1 MAMNNRVLSIEI
13 GNSFT
18 KICEMDYKV
27 KKPKVYKV
35 LTVETPEGI
44 VVDGMLQP
52 TQEYADRMVNALGT
66 NGIRTKKV
74 IFTISSTRVASR
86 EVQIPN
92 VKASKIEA
100 LVKTN
105 ANEYFP
111 VDLTQ
116 YEIGHYLAGGL
127 TENGKL
133 RVMALAVPKALLDSY
148 YQLAQMCS
156 WEVECFDYSSNSLY
170 QILRDEKSEKVTMV
184 IKIDENSTIVTVLSA
199 GKVLLQRTVAYGVQ
213 DAIDTMIASGAYAV
227 NDPMSAVERFQKK
240 TCLNRVLH
248 PGDKVWEENAGRW
261 EDEDAGN
268 VEVTEARQKITASL
282 EPLIVGVSR
291 VIDFY
296 DSRNSENPIEKSY
309 VTGLGGSFSGMSK
322 LFTNCL
328 ERKVHTLSEMD
339 DKIGMSKAI
348 RSTRP
353 AAYISCLGAV
363 LAPVGLIDKSTQKSK
378 GLTVVSGTNYT
389 FVSVA
394 VLVLGVILSI
404 AMAAT
409 SVTRYLGNV
418 AQNVYLQNRVQE
430 LQPAQAVY
438 NDYLAAEAQYD
449 KYTYLY
455 AYTQTP
461 NENLVE
467 FINELEQILP
477 DSFYTNSFSSD
488 QTGISMSVTVEGKA
502 AAARTILN
510 IRNMQSIDD
519 VEISNITDSK
529 DETGTSIVTF
539 SITGSYKVLGVI
551 LSIAMAA
558 TSVTRYLGNV
568 AQNVYLQNRVQELQ
582 PAQAVYNDYLAAEAQ
597 YDKYTYLY
605 AYTQTPNENLV
616 EFINELE
623 QILPDSFYTNSF
635 SSDQT
640 GISMSVT
647 VEGKAAAARTILNI
661 RNMQSIDDVE
671 ISNITDSKD
680 ETGTSIVT
688 FSITGSYK
696 ELTDETEESGEA
708 QADTQTAQ

>member
-13 GNSFT
+13 SNSFT
-18 KICEMDYKV
+18 KICEIDYKV

-35 LTVETPEGI
+35 LTVETPEGV

-52 TQEYADRMVNALGT
+52 TQEYADHLVNALGT
-66 NGIRTKKV
+66 NGIRTRKV

-105 ANEYFP
+105 ANDYFP

-127 TENGKL
+127 TEEGKL
-133 RVMALAVPKALLDSY
+133 RVMALAVPKALLNSY
-148 YQLAQMCS
+148 YQLAQMCG

-170 QILRDEKSEKVTMV
+170 QILRDEKSEKVTMM

-213 DAIDTMIASGAYAV
+213 DAIETMIASGAYAV

-248 PGDKVWEENAGRW
+248 QGDKLWEENAGRW

-268 VEVTEARQKITASL
+268 VEVTAARQKITSSL

-296 DSRNSENPIEKSY
+296 DSRNGDNPIQKTF

-328 ERKVHTLSEMD
+328 ERKVHTLSDME

-353 AAYISCLGAV
+353 AAYISCLGAI
-363 LAPVGLIDKSTQKSK
+363 LAPVGLIDKSQQKAK
-378 GLTVVSGTNYT
+378 GMTVVSGTNYT

-404 AMAAT
+404 AMAVT
-409 SVTRYLGNV
+409 SLTRYFGTVAENV
-418 AQNVYLQNRVQE
+418 ALQARVEE

-438 NDYLAAEAQYD
+438 NDYLATAAQYD
-449 KYTYLY
+449 KYQYLY
-455 AYTQTP
+455 EYTENP

-477 DSFYTNSFSSD
+477 SSFWTNSFSSD
-488 QTGISMSVTVEGKA
+488 MEGISMSVTVEGKA

-510 IRNMQSIDD
+510 IRNMESIED
-519 VEISNITDSK
+519 VQISNITDAQNELGESA
-529 DETGTSIVTF
+529 VTF
-539 SITGSYKVLGVI
+539 SITGTYADIHADSEEAENTGD
-551 LSIAMAA
+551 AA
-558 TSVTRYLGNV
+558 
-568 AQNVYLQNRVQELQ
+568 
-582 PAQAVYNDYLAAEAQ
+582 
-597 YDKYTYLY
+597 
-605 AYTQTPNENLV
+605 
-616 EFINELE
+616 
-623 QILPDSFYTNSF
+623 
-635 SSDQT
+635 
-640 GISMSVT
+640 
-647 VEGKAAAARTILNI
+647 
-661 RNMQSIDDVE
+661 
-671 ISNITDSKD
+671 
-680 ETGTSIVT
+680 GT
-688 FSITGSYK
+688 
-696 ELTDETEESGEA
+696 
-708 QADTQTAQ
+708 TAQ

>member
-1 MAMNNRVLSIEI
+1 MNNRVLSIEI

-18 KICEMDYKV
+18 KICEIDYKV

-35 LTVETPEGI
+35 LTVETPEGV

-52 TQEYADRMVNALGT
+52 TQEYADHLVSALGT
-66 NGIRTKKV
+66 NGIRTKRV

-92 VKASKIEA
+92 VKANKIEA

-105 ANEYFP
+105 ANDYFP

-127 TENGKL
+127 TEEGKL
-133 RVMALAVPKALLDSY
+133 RVMALAVPKALLNSY
-148 YQLAQMCS
+148 YQLAQMCG

-170 QILRDEKSEKVTMV
+170 QILRDEKSEKVTMM

-213 DAIDTMIASGAYAV
+213 DAIETMIASGAYAV

-248 PGDKVWEENAGRW
+248 QGDKLWEENAGRW

-268 VEVTEARQKITASL
+268 VEVTAARQKITSSL

-296 DSRNSENPIEKSY
+296 DSRNSNTPIERTY

-328 ERKVHTLSEMD
+328 ERKVHTLSDMD

-363 LAPVGLIDKSTQKSK
+363 LAPVGLIDKSQQKGK
-378 GLTVVSGTNYT
+378 GMTVVSGTNYT

-404 AMAAT
+404 AMAVI
-409 SVTRYLGNV
+409 SLTRYFGTVAENV
-418 AQNVYLQNRVQE
+418 ALQARVEE
-430 LQPAQAVY
+430 LQPAQTVY
-438 NDYLAAEAQYD
+438 NEYLSTAAQYD
-449 KYTYLY
+449 KYKYLY
-455 AYTQTP
+455 EYTENP

-477 DSFYTNSFSSD
+477 DSFYTDSFSSD
-488 QTGISMSVTVEGKA
+488 QTGISMTVNVEGKA

-510 IRNMQSIDD
+510 IRNMESIED
-519 VEISNITDSK
+519 VQISNITDNQ
-529 DETGTSIVTF
+529 DEMGGSWVMFSMTGT
-539 SITGSYKVLGVI
+539 YRE
-551 LSIAMAA
+551 LS
-558 TSVTRYLGNV
+558 
-568 AQNVYLQNRVQELQ
+568 
-582 PAQAVYNDYLAAEAQ
+582 
-597 YDKYTYLY
+597 
-605 AYTQTPNENLV
+605 
-616 EFINELE
+616 
-623 QILPDSFYTNSF
+623 
-635 SSDQT
+635 
-640 GISMSVT
+640 
-647 VEGKAAAARTILNI
+647 
-661 RNMQSIDDVE
+661 
-671 ISNITDSKD
+671 
-680 ETGTSIVT
+680 
-688 FSITGSYK
+688 
-696 ELTDETEESGEA
+696 DETEETGETVES
-708 QADTQTAQ
+708 TQSVQ

>member
-18 KICEMDYKV
+18 KICEIDYKV

-35 LTVETPEGI
+35 LTVETPEGV

-52 TQEYADRMVNALGT
+52 TQEYADHLVNVLGT
-66 NGIRTKKV
+66 NGIRTKRV

-92 VKASKIEA
+92 VKANKIEA

-105 ANEYFP
+105 ANDYFP

-127 TENGKL
+127 TEDGKL
-133 RVMALAVPKALLDSY
+133 RVMALAVPKALLNSY
-148 YQLAQMCS
+148 YQLAQMCG

-170 QILRDEKSEKVTMV
+170 QILRDEKTETVTMM

-213 DAIDTMIASGAYAV
+213 DAIETMIASGAYAV

-248 PGDKVWEENAGRW
+248 QGDKLWEENAGRW

-268 VEVTEARQKITASL
+268 VEVTAARQKITSSL

-296 DSRNSENPIEKSY
+296 DSRNGDNPIQKTF

-328 ERKVHTLSEMD
+328 ERKVHTLSDME

-363 LAPVGLIDKSTQKSK
+363 LAPVGLIDKSQQKAK
-378 GLTVVSGTNYT
+378 GMTVVSGTNYT

-404 AMAAT
+404 AMAVT
-409 SVTRYLGNV
+409 SLTRYFGTVAENV
-418 AQNVYLQNRVQE
+418 ALQARVEE

-438 NDYLAAEAQYD
+438 NDYLATAAQYD
-449 KYTYLY
+449 KYQYLY
-455 AYTQTP
+455 EYTENP

-477 DSFYTNSFSSD
+477 SSFWTNSFSSD
-488 QTGISMSVTVEGKA
+488 MEGISMSVTVEGKA

-510 IRNMQSIDD
+510 IRNMESIED
-519 VEISNITDSK
+519 VQISNITDAQNELGESA
-529 DETGTSIVTF
+529 VTF
-539 SITGSYKVLGVI
+539 SITGTYADIHADSEEAENTGD
-551 LSIAMAA
+551 AA
-558 TSVTRYLGNV
+558 
-568 AQNVYLQNRVQELQ
+568 
-582 PAQAVYNDYLAAEAQ
+582 
-597 YDKYTYLY
+597 
-605 AYTQTPNENLV
+605 
-616 EFINELE
+616 
-623 QILPDSFYTNSF
+623 
-635 SSDQT
+635 
-640 GISMSVT
+640 
-647 VEGKAAAARTILNI
+647 
-661 RNMQSIDDVE
+661 
-671 ISNITDSKD
+671 
-680 ETGTSIVT
+680 GT
-688 FSITGSYK
+688 
-696 ELTDETEESGEA
+696 
-708 QADTQTAQ
+708 TAQ

>member
-1 MAMNNRVLSIEI
+1 MNNRVLSIEI

-18 KICEMDYKV
+18 KICEIDYKV

-35 LTVETPEGI
+35 LTVETPEGV

-52 TQEYADRMVNALGT
+52 TQEYADHLVNALGT
-66 NGIRTKKV
+66 NGIRTRKV

-92 VKASKIEA
+92 VKANKIEA

-105 ANEYFP
+105 ANDYFP

-127 TENGKL
+127 TEEGKL
-133 RVMALAVPKALLDSY
+133 RVMALAVPKALLNSY
-148 YQLAQMCS
+148 YQLAQMCG

-170 QILRDEKSEKVTMV
+170 QILRDEKSEKVTMM

-213 DAIDTMIASGAYAV
+213 DAIETMIASGAYAV

-248 PGDKVWEENAGRW
+248 QGDKLWEENAGRW

-268 VEVTEARQKITASL
+268 VEVTAARQKITSSL

-296 DSRNSENPIEKSY
+296 DSRNGDNPIQKTF

-328 ERKVHTLSEMD
+328 ERKVHTLSDME

-353 AAYISCLGAV
+353 AAYISCLGAI
-363 LAPVGLIDKSTQKSK
+363 LAPVGLIDKSQQKAK
-378 GLTVVSGTNYT
+378 GMTVVSGTNYT

-404 AMAAT
+404 AMAVT
-409 SVTRYLGNV
+409 SLTRYFGTVAENV
-418 AQNVYLQNRVQE
+418 ALQARVEE

-438 NDYLAAEAQYD
+438 NDYLATAAQYD
-449 KYTYLY
+449 KYQYLY
-455 AYTQTP
+455 EYTENP

-477 DSFYTNSFSSD
+477 SSFWTNSFSSD
-488 QTGISMSVTVEGKA
+488 MEGISMSVTVEGKA

-510 IRNMQSIDD
+510 IRNMESIED
-519 VEISNITDSK
+519 VQISNITDAQNELGESA
-529 DETGTSIVTF
+529 VTF
-539 SITGSYKVLGVI
+539 SITGTYADIHADSEEAENTGD
-551 LSIAMAA
+551 AA
-558 TSVTRYLGNV
+558 
-568 AQNVYLQNRVQELQ
+568 
-582 PAQAVYNDYLAAEAQ
+582 
-597 YDKYTYLY
+597 
-605 AYTQTPNENLV
+605 
-616 EFINELE
+616 
-623 QILPDSFYTNSF
+623 
-635 SSDQT
+635 
-640 GISMSVT
+640 
-647 VEGKAAAARTILNI
+647 
-661 RNMQSIDDVE
+661 
-671 ISNITDSKD
+671 
-680 ETGTSIVT
+680 GT
-688 FSITGSYK
+688 
-696 ELTDETEESGEA
+696 
-708 QADTQTAQ
+708 TAQ

>member
-13 GNSFT
+13 SNSFT
-18 KICEMDYKV
+18 KICEIDYKV

-35 LTVETPEGI
+35 LTVETPEGV

-52 TQEYADRMVNALGT
+52 TQEYADHLVNALGT
-66 NGIRTKKV
+66 NGIHTKRV

-92 VKASKIEA
+92 VKANKIEA

-105 ANEYFP
+105 ANDYFP

-127 TENGKL
+127 TEEGKL

-148 YQLAQMCS
+148 YQLAQMCG

-170 QILRDEKSEKVTMV
+170 QILRDEKTETVTMM

-213 DAIDTMIASGAYAV
+213 DAIETMIASGAYAV

-248 PGDKVWEENAGRW
+248 QGDKVWEENAGRW

-268 VEVTEARQKITASL
+268 VEVTAARQKITASL

-296 DSRNSENPIEKSY
+296 DSRNGDTPIERTY

-328 ERKVHTLSEMD
+328 ERKVHTLSDME

-363 LAPVGLIDKSTQKSK
+363 LAPVGLIDKSQQKTK
-378 GLTVVSGTNYT
+378 GMTVVSGTNYT

-404 AMAAT
+404 AMAVT
-409 SVTRYLGNV
+409 SLTRYFGTVAENV
-418 AQNVYLQNRVQE
+418 ALQARVEE

-438 NDYLAAEAQYD
+438 NDYLATAAQYD
-449 KYTYLY
+449 KYQYLY
-455 AYTQTP
+455 EYTENP

-477 DSFYTNSFSSD
+477 SSFWTNSFSSD
-488 QTGISMSVTVEGKA
+488 MEGISMSVTVEGKA

-510 IRNMQSIDD
+510 IRNMESIED
-519 VEISNITDSK
+519 VQISNITDTQNELGESA
-529 DETGTSIVTF
+529 VTF
-539 SITGSYKVLGVI
+539 SITGTYADIHADSEEAENTGD
-551 LSIAMAA
+551 AA
-558 TSVTRYLGNV
+558 
-568 AQNVYLQNRVQELQ
+568 
-582 PAQAVYNDYLAAEAQ
+582 
-597 YDKYTYLY
+597 
-605 AYTQTPNENLV
+605 
-616 EFINELE
+616 
-623 QILPDSFYTNSF
+623 
-635 SSDQT
+635 
-640 GISMSVT
+640 
-647 VEGKAAAARTILNI
+647 
-661 RNMQSIDDVE
+661 
-671 ISNITDSKD
+671 
-680 ETGTSIVT
+680 GT
-688 FSITGSYK
+688 
-696 ELTDETEESGEA
+696 
-708 QADTQTAQ
+708 TAQ

>member
-18 KICEMDYKV
+18 KICEIDYKV

-35 LTVETPEGI
+35 LTVETPEGV

-52 TQEYADRMVNALGT
+52 TQEYADHLVNALGT
-66 NGIRTKKV
+66 NGIRTRKV

-92 VKASKIEA
+92 VKANKIEA

-105 ANEYFP
+105 ANDYFP

-127 TENGKL
+127 TEDGKL
-133 RVMALAVPKALLDSY
+133 RVMALAVPKALLNSY
-148 YQLAQMCS
+148 YQLAQMCG

-170 QILRDEKSEKVTMV
+170 QILRDEKTETVTMM
-184 IKIDENSTIVTVLSA
+184 IKIDENNTIVTVLSA

-213 DAIDTMIASGAYAV
+213 DAIETMITSGVYAV

-248 PGDKVWEENAGRW
+248 QGDKLWEENAGRW

-268 VEVTEARQKITASL
+268 VEVTAARQKITSSL
-282 EPLIVGVSR
+282 ETLIVGVSR

-296 DSRNSENPIEKSY
+296 DSRNGDNPIQKTF

-328 ERKVHTLSEMD
+328 ERKVHTLSDME

-363 LAPVGLIDKSTQKSK
+363 LAPVGLIDKSQQKAK
-378 GLTVVSGTNYT
+378 GMTVVSGTNYT

-404 AMAAT
+404 AMAVT
-409 SVTRYLGNV
+409 SLTRYFGTVAENV
-418 AQNVYLQNRVQE
+418 ALQARVEE

-438 NDYLAAEAQYD
+438 NDYLATAAQYD
-449 KYTYLY
+449 KYQYLY
-455 AYTQTP
+455 EYTENP

-477 DSFYTNSFSSD
+477 SSFWTNSFSSD
-488 QTGISMSVTVEGKA
+488 MEGISMSVTVEGKA

-510 IRNMQSIDD
+510 IRNMESIED
-519 VEISNITDSK
+519 VQISNITDTQNELGESA
-529 DETGTSIVTF
+529 VTF
-539 SITGSYKVLGVI
+539 SITG
-551 LSIAMAA
+551 
-558 TSVTRYLGNV
+558 
-568 AQNVYLQNRVQELQ
+568 
-582 PAQAVYNDYLAAEAQ
+582 
-597 YDKYTYLY
+597 TY
-605 AYTQTPNENLV
+605 ADIHADTEETE
-616 EFINELE
+616 
-623 QILPDSFYTNSF
+623 S
-635 SSDQT
+635 T
-640 GISMSVT
+640 GDT
-647 VEGKAAAARTILNI
+647 
-661 RNMQSIDDVE
+661 
-671 ISNITDSKD
+671 
-680 ETGTSIVT
+680 TGT
-688 FSITGSYK
+688 
-696 ELTDETEESGEA
+696 
-708 QADTQTAQ
+708 TAQ

>member
-18 KICEMDYKV
+18 KICEIDYKV

-35 LTVETPEGI
+35 LTVETPEGV

-52 TQEYADRMVNALGT
+52 TQEYADHLVNALGT

-92 VKASKIEA
+92 VKANKIEA

-105 ANEYFP
+105 ANDYFP

-127 TENGKL
+127 TEEGKL

-148 YQLAQMCS
+148 YQLAQMCG

-170 QILRDEKSEKVTMV
+170 QILRDEKSEKVTMM

-213 DAIDTMIASGAYAV
+213 DAIETMIASGAYAV

-248 PGDKVWEENAGRW
+248 QGDKLWEENAGRW

-268 VEVTEARQKITASL
+268 AEVTAARQKITSSL

-296 DSRNSENPIEKSY
+296 DSRNSNTPIERTY

-328 ERKVHTLSEMD
+328 ERKVHTLSDME

-363 LAPVGLIDKSTQKSK
+363 LAPVGLIDKSQQKAK
-378 GLTVVSGTNYT
+378 GMTVVSGTNYT

-394 VLVLGVILSI
+394 ILVLGVILSI
-404 AMAAT
+404 AMAVT
-409 SVTRYLGNV
+409 SLTRYFGTVAENV
-418 AQNVYLQNRVQE
+418 ALQARVEE
-430 LQPAQAVY
+430 LQPAQTVY
-438 NDYLAAEAQYD
+438 NEYLSTAAQYD
-449 KYTYLY
+449 KYKYLY
-455 AYTQTP
+455 EYTENP

-477 DSFYTNSFSSD
+477 SSFWTNSFSSD
-488 QTGISMSVTVEGKA
+488 MEGISMSVTVEGKA

-510 IRNMQSIDD
+510 IRNMESIED
-519 VEISNITDSK
+519 VQISNITDTQNELGESA
-529 DETGTSIVTF
+529 VTF
-539 SITGSYKVLGVI
+539 SITG
-551 LSIAMAA
+551 
-558 TSVTRYLGNV
+558 
-568 AQNVYLQNRVQELQ
+568 
-582 PAQAVYNDYLAAEAQ
+582 
-597 YDKYTYLY
+597 TY
-605 AYTQTPNENLV
+605 ADIHADTEETE
-616 EFINELE
+616 
-623 QILPDSFYTNSF
+623 S
-635 SSDQT
+635 T
-640 GISMSVT
+640 GDT
-647 VEGKAAAARTILNI
+647 
-661 RNMQSIDDVE
+661 
-671 ISNITDSKD
+671 
-680 ETGTSIVT
+680 TGT
-688 FSITGSYK
+688 
-696 ELTDETEESGEA
+696 
-708 QADTQTAQ
+708 TAQ

>member
-18 KICEMDYKV
+18 KICEIDYKV

-35 LTVETPEGI
+35 LTVETPEGV

-52 TQEYADRMVNALGT
+52 TQEYADHLVNALGT
-66 NGIRTKKV
+66 NGIRTKRV

-92 VKASKIEA
+92 VKANKIEA

-105 ANEYFP
+105 ANDYFP

-127 TENGKL
+127 TEEGKL
-133 RVMALAVPKALLDSY
+133 RVMALAVPKALLNSY
-148 YQLAQMCS
+148 YQLAQMCG

-170 QILRDEKSEKVTMV
+170 QILRDEKSEKVTMM

-213 DAIDTMIASGAYAV
+213 DAIETMIASGAYAV

-248 PGDKVWEENAGRW
+248 QGDKVWEENAGRW

-268 VEVTEARQKITASL
+268 VEVTAARQKITASL

-296 DSRNSENPIEKSY
+296 DSRNGDTPIERTY

-328 ERKVHTLSEMD
+328 ERKVHTLSDME

-363 LAPVGLIDKSTQKSK
+363 LAPVGLIDKSQQKTK
-378 GLTVVSGTNYT
+378 GMTVVSGTNYT

-404 AMAAT
+404 AMAVT
-409 SVTRYLGNV
+409 SLTRYFGTVAENV
-418 AQNVYLQNRVQE
+418 ALQARVEE
-430 LQPAQAVY
+430 LQPAQTVY
-438 NDYLAAEAQYD
+438 NEYLSTAAQYD
-449 KYTYLY
+449 KYKYLY
-455 AYTQTP
+455 EYTENP

-477 DSFYTNSFSSD
+477 DSFYTDSFSSD
-488 QTGISMSVTVEGKA
+488 QTGISMTVNVEGKA

-510 IRNMQSIDD
+510 IRNMESIED
-519 VEISNITDSK
+519 VQISNITDNQ
-529 DETGTSIVTF
+529 DEMGGSWVMFSMTGT
-539 SITGSYKVLGVI
+539 YRE
-551 LSIAMAA
+551 LS
-558 TSVTRYLGNV
+558 
-568 AQNVYLQNRVQELQ
+568 
-582 PAQAVYNDYLAAEAQ
+582 
-597 YDKYTYLY
+597 
-605 AYTQTPNENLV
+605 
-616 EFINELE
+616 
-623 QILPDSFYTNSF
+623 
-635 SSDQT
+635 
-640 GISMSVT
+640 
-647 VEGKAAAARTILNI
+647 
-661 RNMQSIDDVE
+661 
-671 ISNITDSKD
+671 
-680 ETGTSIVT
+680 
-688 FSITGSYK
+688 
-696 ELTDETEESGEA
+696 DETEETGETVES
-708 QADTQTAQ
+708 TQSVQ

>member
-1 MAMNNRVLSIEI
+1 MNNRVLSIEI
-13 GNSFT
+13 SNSFT
-18 KICEMDYKV
+18 KICEIDYKV

-35 LTVETPEGI
+35 LTVETPEGV

-52 TQEYADRMVNALGT
+52 TQEYADHLVNALGT
-66 NGIRTKKV
+66 NGIHTKRV

-92 VKASKIEA
+92 VKANKIEA

-105 ANEYFP
+105 ANDYFP

-127 TENGKL
+127 TEEGKL

-148 YQLAQMCS
+148 YQLAQMCG

-170 QILRDEKSEKVTMV
+170 QILRDEKSEKVTMM
-184 IKIDENSTIVTVLSA
+184 IKIDENNTIVTVLSA

-213 DAIDTMIASGAYAV
+213 DAIETMIASGAYAV

-248 PGDKVWEENAGRW
+248 QGDKLWEENAGRW

-268 VEVTEARQKITASL
+268 VEVTAARQKITSSL

-296 DSRNSENPIEKSY
+296 DSRNGDNPIQKTF

-328 ERKVHTLSEMD
+328 ERKVHTLSDME

-363 LAPVGLIDKSTQKSK
+363 LAPVGLIDKSQQKAK
-378 GLTVVSGTNYT
+378 GMTVVSGTNYT

-404 AMAAT
+404 AMAVT
-409 SVTRYLGNV
+409 SLTRYFGTVAENV
-418 AQNVYLQNRVQE
+418 ALQARVEE
-430 LQPAQAVY
+430 LQPAQTVY
-438 NDYLAAEAQYD
+438 NEYLSATAQYD
-449 KYTYLY
+449 KYKYLY
-455 AYTQTP
+455 EYTENP

-477 DSFYTNSFSSD
+477 SSFWTNSFSSD
-488 QTGISMSVTVEGKA
+488 MEGISMSVTVEGKA

-510 IRNMQSIDD
+510 IRNMESIED
-519 VEISNITDSK
+519 VQISNITDSK
-529 DETGTSIVTF
+529 DEAGKSTVTF
-539 SITGSYKVLGVI
+539 SITGTYK
-551 LSIAMAA
+551 A
-558 TSVTRYLGNV
+558 
-568 AQNVYLQNRVQELQ
+568 
-582 PAQAVYNDYLAAEAQ
+582 
-597 YDKYTYLY
+597 
-605 AYTQTPNENLV
+605 
-616 EFINELE
+616 
-623 QILPDSFYTNSF
+623 
-635 SSDQT
+635 
-640 GISMSVT
+640 
-647 VEGKAAAARTILNI
+647 
-661 RNMQSIDDVE
+661 
-671 ISNITDSKD
+671 
-680 ETGTSIVT
+680 
-688 FSITGSYK
+688 
-696 ELTDETEESGEA
+696 LTDESAEQT
-708 QADTQTAQ
+708 DTLTVQ

>member
-1 MAMNNRVLSIEI
+1 MNNRVLSIEI
-13 GNSFT
+13 SNSFT
-18 KICEMDYKV
+18 KICEIDYKV

-35 LTVETPEGI
+35 LTVETPEGV

-52 TQEYADRMVNALGT
+52 TQEYADHLVNALGT
-66 NGIRTKKV
+66 NGIHTKRV

-92 VKASKIEA
+92 VKANKIEA

-105 ANEYFP
+105 ANDYFP

-127 TENGKL
+127 TEEGKL

-148 YQLAQMCS
+148 YQLAQMCG

-170 QILRDEKSEKVTMV
+170 QILRDEKSEKVTMM
-184 IKIDENSTIVTVLSA
+184 IKIDENNTIVTVLSA

-213 DAIDTMIASGAYAV
+213 DAIETMIASGAYAV

-248 PGDKVWEENAGRW
+248 QGDKLWEENAGRW

-268 VEVTEARQKITASL
+268 VEVTAARQKITSTL
-282 EPLIVGVSR
+282 EPLIVGVNR

-296 DSRNSENPIEKSY
+296 DSRNGDTPIERTY

-328 ERKVHTLSEMD
+328 ERKVHTLSDME

-363 LAPVGLIDKSTQKSK
+363 LAPVGLIDKNQQKAK
-378 GLTVVSGTNYT
+378 GMTVVSGTNYT

-404 AMAAT
+404 AMAVT
-409 SVTRYLGNV
+409 SLTRYFGTVAENV
-418 AQNVYLQNRVQE
+418 ALQARVE
-430 LQPAQAVY
+430 KLQPAQAVY
-438 NDYLAAEAQYD
+438 NEYLSAAAQYD
-449 KYTYLY
+449 KYKYLY
-455 AYTQTP
+455 EYTENP

-477 DSFYTNSFSSD
+477 DSFYTDSFSSD
-488 QTGISMSVTVEGKA
+488 QTGISMTVNVEGKA

-510 IRNMQSIDD
+510 IRNMESIED
-519 VEISNITDSK
+519 VQISNITDNQ
-529 DETGTSIVTF
+529 DEMGGSWVMFSMTGT
-539 SITGSYKVLGVI
+539 Y
-551 LSIAMAA
+551 
-558 TSVTRYLGNV
+558 R
-568 AQNVYLQNRVQELQ
+568 
-582 PAQAVYNDYLAAEAQ
+582 
-597 YDKYTYLY
+597 
-605 AYTQTPNENLV
+605 
-616 EFINELE
+616 
-623 QILPDSFYTNSF
+623 
-635 SSDQT
+635 
-640 GISMSVT
+640 
-647 VEGKAAAARTILNI
+647 
-661 RNMQSIDDVE
+661 
-671 ISNITDSKD
+671 
-680 ETGTSIVT
+680 
-688 FSITGSYK
+688 
-696 ELTDETEESGEA
+696 ELTDETEETGETVES
-708 QADTQTAQ
+708 TQSVQ

>member
-18 KICEMDYKV
+18 KICEIDYKV

-35 LTVETPEGI
+35 LTVETPEGV

-52 TQEYADRMVNALGT
+52 TQEYADHLVNALAT

-92 VKASKIEA
+92 VKANKIEA

-105 ANEYFP
+105 ANDYFP

-127 TENGKL
+127 TEEGKL
-133 RVMALAVPKALLDSY
+133 RVMALAVPKALLNSY
-148 YQLAQMCS
+148 YQLAQMCG

-170 QILRDEKSEKVTMV
+170 QILRDEKSEKVTMM

-213 DAIDTMIASGAYAV
+213 DAIETMIASGAYAV

-248 PGDKVWEENAGRW
+248 QGDKVWEENAGRW

-268 VEVTEARQKITASL
+268 VEVTAARQKITASL

-296 DSRNSENPIEKSY
+296 DSRNGDTPIERTY

-328 ERKVHTLSEMD
+328 ERKVHTLSDME

-363 LAPVGLIDKSTQKSK
+363 LAPVGLIDKSQQKAK
-378 GLTVVSGTNYT
+378 GMTVVSGTNYT

-404 AMAAT
+404 AMAVT
-409 SVTRYLGNV
+409 SLTRYFGTVAENV
-418 AQNVYLQNRVQE
+418 ALQARVEE

-438 NDYLAAEAQYD
+438 NDYLATAAQYD
-449 KYTYLY
+449 KYQYLY
-455 AYTQTP
+455 EYTENP

-477 DSFYTNSFSSD
+477 SSFWTNSFSSD
-488 QTGISMSVTVEGKA
+488 QEGISMSVTVTGKE

-510 IRNMQSIDD
+510 IRNMQSIED
-519 VEISNITDSK
+519 VQISNITDTQNELGESA
-529 DETGTSIVTF
+529 VTF
-539 SITGSYKVLGVI
+539 SITGTYADIHADSEEAENTGD
-551 LSIAMAA
+551 AA
-558 TSVTRYLGNV
+558 
-568 AQNVYLQNRVQELQ
+568 
-582 PAQAVYNDYLAAEAQ
+582 
-597 YDKYTYLY
+597 
-605 AYTQTPNENLV
+605 
-616 EFINELE
+616 
-623 QILPDSFYTNSF
+623 
-635 SSDQT
+635 
-640 GISMSVT
+640 
-647 VEGKAAAARTILNI
+647 
-661 RNMQSIDDVE
+661 
-671 ISNITDSKD
+671 
-680 ETGTSIVT
+680 GT
-688 FSITGSYK
+688 
-696 ELTDETEESGEA
+696 
-708 QADTQTAQ
+708 TAQ

>member
-52 TQEYADRMVNALGT
+52 TQEYADHLVNALGT

-105 ANEYFP
+105 ANDYFP

-127 TENGKL
+127 AENGKL

-148 YQLAQMCS
+148 YQLAQMCG

-268 VEVTEARQKITASL
+268 VEVTAARQKITASL

-539 SITGSYKVLGVI
+539 SITGSYK
-551 LSIAMAA
+551 
-558 TSVTRYLGNV
+558 
-568 AQNVYLQNRVQELQ
+568 
-582 PAQAVYNDYLAAEAQ
+582 D
-597 YDKYTYLY
+597 
-605 AYTQTPNENLV
+605 
-616 EFINELE
+616 
-623 QILPDSFYTNSF
+623 
-635 SSDQT
+635 
-640 GISMSVT
+640 
-647 VEGKAAAARTILNI
+647 
-661 RNMQSIDDVE
+661 
-671 ISNITDSKD
+671 
-680 ETGTSIVT
+680 
-688 FSITGSYK
+688 
-696 ELTDETEESGEA
+696 LTDETEESGEA
-708 QADTQTAQ
+708 QTGTQTAQ

>member
-18 KICEMDYKV
+18 KICEIDYKV

-35 LTVETPEGI
+35 LTVETPEGV

-52 TQEYADRMVNALGT
+52 TQEYADHLVNALGT

-92 VKASKIEA
+92 VKANKIEA

-105 ANEYFP
+105 ANDYFP

-127 TENGKL
+127 TEEGKL

-148 YQLAQMCS
+148 YQLAQMCG

-170 QILRDEKSEKVTMV
+170 QILRDEKSEKVTMM

-213 DAIDTMIASGAYAV
+213 DAIETMIASGAYAV

-248 PGDKVWEENAGRW
+248 QGDKLWEENAGRW

-268 VEVTEARQKITASL
+268 VEVTAARQKITASL

-296 DSRNSENPIEKSY
+296 DSRNSDTPIERTY

-328 ERKVHTLSEMD
+328 ERKVHTLSDMD

-363 LAPVGLIDKSTQKSK
+363 LAPVGLIDKSQQKGK
-378 GLTVVSGTNYT
+378 GMTVVSGTNYT

-404 AMAAT
+404 AMAVT
-409 SVTRYLGNV
+409 SLTRYFGTVAENV
-418 AQNVYLQNRVQE
+418 ALQARVEE
-430 LQPAQAVY
+430 LQPAQTVY
-438 NDYLAAEAQYD
+438 NEYLSTAAQYD
-449 KYTYLY
+449 KYKYLY
-455 AYTQTP
+455 EYTENP

-477 DSFYTNSFSSD
+477 DSFYTDSFSSD
-488 QTGISMSVTVEGKA
+488 QTGISMTVNVEGKA

-510 IRNMQSIDD
+510 IRNMESIED
-519 VEISNITDSK
+519 VQISNITDNQ
-529 DETGTSIVTF
+529 DEMGGSWVMFSMTGT
-539 SITGSYKVLGVI
+539 YRE
-551 LSIAMAA
+551 LS
-558 TSVTRYLGNV
+558 
-568 AQNVYLQNRVQELQ
+568 
-582 PAQAVYNDYLAAEAQ
+582 
-597 YDKYTYLY
+597 
-605 AYTQTPNENLV
+605 
-616 EFINELE
+616 
-623 QILPDSFYTNSF
+623 
-635 SSDQT
+635 
-640 GISMSVT
+640 
-647 VEGKAAAARTILNI
+647 
-661 RNMQSIDDVE
+661 
-671 ISNITDSKD
+671 
-680 ETGTSIVT
+680 
-688 FSITGSYK
+688 
-696 ELTDETEESGEA
+696 DETEETGETVES
-708 QADTQTAQ
+708 TQSVQ

>member
-1 MAMNNRVLSIEI
+1 MNNRVLSIEI

-18 KICEMDYKV
+18 KICEIDYKV

-35 LTVETPEGI
+35 LTVETPAGV

-52 TQEYADRMVNALGT
+52 TQEYADHLVNALGT
-66 NGIRTKKV
+66 NGIHTKRV

-92 VKASKIEA
+92 VKANKIEA

-105 ANEYFP
+105 ANDYFP

-127 TENGKL
+127 TEEGKL
-133 RVMALAVPKALLDSY
+133 RVMALAVPKALLNSY
-148 YQLAQMCS
+148 YQLAQMCG

-170 QILRDEKSEKVTMV
+170 QILRDEKTETVTMM

-213 DAIDTMIASGAYAV
+213 DAIETMIASGVYAV

-248 PGDKVWEENAGRW
+248 QGDKLWEENAGRW

-268 VEVTEARQKITASL
+268 VEVTAARQKITSSL

-296 DSRNSENPIEKSY
+296 DSRNSDTPIERTY

-328 ERKVHTLSEMD
+328 ERKVHTLSDME

-363 LAPVGLIDKSTQKSK
+363 LAPVGLIDKSQQKAK
-378 GLTVVSGTNYT
+378 GMTVVSGTNYT

-404 AMAAT
+404 AMAVT
-409 SVTRYLGNV
+409 SLTRYFGTVAENV
-418 AQNVYLQNRVQE
+418 ALQARVEE
-430 LQPAQAVY
+430 LQPAQTVY
-438 NDYLAAEAQYD
+438 NEYLSAAAQYD
-449 KYTYLY
+449 KYKYLY
-455 AYTQTP
+455 EYTENP

-477 DSFYTNSFSSD
+477 SSFWTNSFSSD
-488 QTGISMSVTVEGKA
+488 MEGISMSVTVEGKA

-510 IRNMQSIDD
+510 IRNMESIED
-519 VEISNITDSK
+519 VQISNITDTQNELGESA
-529 DETGTSIVTF
+529 VTF
-539 SITGSYKVLGVI
+539 SITG
-551 LSIAMAA
+551 
-558 TSVTRYLGNV
+558 
-568 AQNVYLQNRVQELQ
+568 
-582 PAQAVYNDYLAAEAQ
+582 
-597 YDKYTYLY
+597 TY
-605 AYTQTPNENLV
+605 ADIHADTEETE
-616 EFINELE
+616 
-623 QILPDSFYTNSF
+623 S
-635 SSDQT
+635 T
-640 GISMSVT
+640 GDT
-647 VEGKAAAARTILNI
+647 
-661 RNMQSIDDVE
+661 
-671 ISNITDSKD
+671 
-680 ETGTSIVT
+680 TGT
-688 FSITGSYK
+688 
-696 ELTDETEESGEA
+696 
-708 QADTQTAQ
+708 TAQ

>member
-18 KICEMDYKV
+18 KICEIDYKV

-35 LTVETPEGI
+35 LTVETPEGV

-52 TQEYADRMVNALGT
+52 TQEYADHLVNALGT
-66 NGIRTKKV
+66 NGIRTRKV

-92 VKASKIEA
+92 VKANKIEA

-105 ANEYFP
+105 ANDYFP

-127 TENGKL
+127 TEDGKL
-133 RVMALAVPKALLDSY
+133 RVMALAVPKALLNSY
-148 YQLAQMCS
+148 YQLAQMCG

-170 QILRDEKSEKVTMV
+170 QILRDEKSEKVTMM

-213 DAIDTMIASGAYAV
+213 DAIETMIASGAYAV

-248 PGDKVWEENAGRW
+248 QGDKLWEENAGRW

-268 VEVTEARQKITASL
+268 VEVTAARQKITSSL
-282 EPLIVGVSR
+282 ETLIVGVSR

-296 DSRNSENPIEKSY
+296 DSRNGDNPIQKTF

-328 ERKVHTLSEMD
+328 ERKVHTLSDME

-363 LAPVGLIDKSTQKSK
+363 LAPVGLIDKSQQKAK
-378 GLTVVSGTNYT
+378 GMTVVSGTNYT

-404 AMAAT
+404 AMAVT
-409 SVTRYLGNV
+409 SLTRYFGTVAENV
-418 AQNVYLQNRVQE
+418 ALQARVEE

-438 NDYLAAEAQYD
+438 NDYLATAAQYD
-449 KYTYLY
+449 KYQYLY
-455 AYTQTP
+455 EYTENP

-477 DSFYTNSFSSD
+477 SSFWTNSFSSD
-488 QTGISMSVTVEGKA
+488 MEGISMSVTVEGKA

-510 IRNMQSIDD
+510 IRNMESIED
-519 VEISNITDSK
+519 VQISNITDAQNELGESA
-529 DETGTSIVTF
+529 VTF
-539 SITGSYKVLGVI
+539 SITGTYADIHADSEEAENTGD
-551 LSIAMAA
+551 AA
-558 TSVTRYLGNV
+558 
-568 AQNVYLQNRVQELQ
+568 
-582 PAQAVYNDYLAAEAQ
+582 
-597 YDKYTYLY
+597 
-605 AYTQTPNENLV
+605 
-616 EFINELE
+616 
-623 QILPDSFYTNSF
+623 
-635 SSDQT
+635 
-640 GISMSVT
+640 
-647 VEGKAAAARTILNI
+647 
-661 RNMQSIDDVE
+661 
-671 ISNITDSKD
+671 
-680 ETGTSIVT
+680 GT
-688 FSITGSYK
+688 
-696 ELTDETEESGEA
+696 
-708 QADTQTAQ
+708 TAQ

>member
-18 KICEMDYKV
+18 KICEIDYKV

-35 LTVETPEGI
+35 LTVETPEGV

-52 TQEYADRMVNALGT
+52 TQEYADHLVNALGT
-66 NGIRTKKV
+66 NGIRTKRV

-92 VKASKIEA
+92 VKANKIEA

-105 ANEYFP
+105 ANDYFP

-127 TENGKL
+127 TEEGKL
-133 RVMALAVPKALLDSY
+133 RVMALAVPKALLNSY
-148 YQLAQMCS
+148 YQLAQMCG

-170 QILRDEKSEKVTMV
+170 QILRDEKSEKVTMM

-213 DAIDTMIASGAYAV
+213 DAIETMIASGAYAV
-227 NDPMSAVERFQKK
+227 NNPMSAVERFQKK

-248 PGDKVWEENAGRW
+248 QGDKVWEENAGRW

-268 VEVTEARQKITASL
+268 VEVTAARQKITASL

-296 DSRNSENPIEKSY
+296 DSRNGDTPIERTY

-328 ERKVHTLSEMD
+328 ERKVHTLSDME

-363 LAPVGLIDKSTQKSK
+363 LAPVGLIDKSQQKTK
-378 GLTVVSGTNYT
+378 GMTVVSGTNYT

-404 AMAAT
+404 AMAVT
-409 SVTRYLGNV
+409 SLTRYFGTVAENV
-418 AQNVYLQNRVQE
+418 ALQARVEE
-430 LQPAQAVY
+430 LQPAQTVY
-438 NDYLAAEAQYD
+438 NDYLATAAQYD
-449 KYTYLY
+449 KYQYLY
-455 AYTQTP
+455 EYTENP

-477 DSFYTNSFSSD
+477 SSFWTNSFSSD
-488 QTGISMSVTVEGKA
+488 MEGISMSVTVEGKA

-510 IRNMQSIDD
+510 IRNMESIED
-519 VEISNITDSK
+519 VQISNITDAQNELGESA
-529 DETGTSIVTF
+529 VTF
-539 SITGSYKVLGVI
+539 SITGTYADIHADSEEAENTGD
-551 LSIAMAA
+551 AA
-558 TSVTRYLGNV
+558 
-568 AQNVYLQNRVQELQ
+568 
-582 PAQAVYNDYLAAEAQ
+582 
-597 YDKYTYLY
+597 
-605 AYTQTPNENLV
+605 
-616 EFINELE
+616 
-623 QILPDSFYTNSF
+623 
-635 SSDQT
+635 
-640 GISMSVT
+640 
-647 VEGKAAAARTILNI
+647 
-661 RNMQSIDDVE
+661 
-671 ISNITDSKD
+671 
-680 ETGTSIVT
+680 GT
-688 FSITGSYK
+688 
-696 ELTDETEESGEA
+696 
-708 QADTQTAQ
+708 TAQ

>member
-18 KICEMDYKV
+18 KICEIDYKV

-35 LTVETPEGI
+35 LTVETPEGV

-52 TQEYADRMVNALGT
+52 TQEYADHLVNALGT
-66 NGIRTKKV
+66 NGIRTRKV

-92 VKASKIEA
+92 VKANKIEA

-105 ANEYFP
+105 ANDYFP

-127 TENGKL
+127 TEEGKL

-148 YQLAQMCS
+148 YQLAQMCG

-170 QILRDEKSEKVTMV
+170 QILRDEKSEKVTMM

-213 DAIDTMIASGAYAV
+213 DAIETMIASGAYAV

-248 PGDKVWEENAGRW
+248 QGDKLWEENAGRW

-268 VEVTEARQKITASL
+268 VEVTAARQKITASL

-296 DSRNSENPIEKSY
+296 DSRNSDTPIERTY

-363 LAPVGLIDKSTQKSK
+363 LAPVGLIDKSQQKAK
-378 GLTVVSGTNYT
+378 GMTVVSGTNYT

-404 AMAAT
+404 AMAVT
-409 SVTRYLGNV
+409 SLTRYFGTVAENV
-418 AQNVYLQNRVQE
+418 ALQARVEE
-430 LQPAQAVY
+430 LQPAQTVY
-438 NDYLAAEAQYD
+438 NEYLSTAAQYD
-449 KYTYLY
+449 KYKYLY
-455 AYTQTP
+455 EYTENP

-477 DSFYTNSFSSD
+477 DSFYTDSFSSD
-488 QTGISMSVTVEGKA
+488 QTGISMTVNVEGKA

-510 IRNMQSIDD
+510 IRNMESIED
-519 VEISNITDSK
+519 VQISNITDNQ
-529 DETGTSIVTF
+529 DEMGGSWVMFSMTGT
-539 SITGSYKVLGVI
+539 YRE
-551 LSIAMAA
+551 LS
-558 TSVTRYLGNV
+558 
-568 AQNVYLQNRVQELQ
+568 
-582 PAQAVYNDYLAAEAQ
+582 
-597 YDKYTYLY
+597 
-605 AYTQTPNENLV
+605 
-616 EFINELE
+616 
-623 QILPDSFYTNSF
+623 
-635 SSDQT
+635 
-640 GISMSVT
+640 
-647 VEGKAAAARTILNI
+647 
-661 RNMQSIDDVE
+661 
-671 ISNITDSKD
+671 
-680 ETGTSIVT
+680 
-688 FSITGSYK
+688 
-696 ELTDETEESGEA
+696 DETEETGETVES
-708 QADTQTAQ
+708 TQSVQ

>member
-1 MAMNNRVLSIEI
+1 MNNRVLSIEI

-18 KICEMDYKV
+18 KICEIDYKV

-35 LTVETPEGI
+35 LTVETPEGV

-52 TQEYADRMVNALGT
+52 TQEYADHLVNALGT

-92 VKASKIEA
+92 VKANKIEA

-105 ANEYFP
+105 ANDYFP

-127 TENGKL
+127 TEEGKL

-148 YQLAQMCS
+148 YQLAQMCG

-170 QILRDEKSEKVTMV
+170 QILRDEKSEKVTMM

-213 DAIDTMIASGAYAV
+213 DAIETMITSGVYAV

-248 PGDKVWEENAGRW
+248 QGDKLWEENAGRW

-268 VEVTEARQKITASL
+268 VEVTAARQKITSSL

-296 DSRNSENPIEKSY
+296 DSRNGDNPIQKTF

-328 ERKVHTLSEMD
+328 ERKVHTLSDME

-363 LAPVGLIDKSTQKSK
+363 LAPVGLIDKSQQKAK
-378 GLTVVSGTNYT
+378 GMTVVSGTNYT

-404 AMAAT
+404 AMAVT
-409 SVTRYLGNV
+409 SLTRYFGTVAENV
-418 AQNVYLQNRVQE
+418 ALQARVEE

-438 NDYLAAEAQYD
+438 NDYLATAAQYD
-449 KYTYLY
+449 KYQYLY
-455 AYTQTP
+455 EYTENP

-477 DSFYTNSFSSD
+477 SSFWTNSFSSD
-488 QTGISMSVTVEGKA
+488 MEGISMSVTVEGKA

-510 IRNMQSIDD
+510 IRNMESIED
-519 VEISNITDSK
+519 VQISNITDAQNELGESA
-529 DETGTSIVTF
+529 VTF
-539 SITGSYKVLGVI
+539 SITGTYADIHADSEEAENTGD
-551 LSIAMAA
+551 AA
-558 TSVTRYLGNV
+558 
-568 AQNVYLQNRVQELQ
+568 
-582 PAQAVYNDYLAAEAQ
+582 
-597 YDKYTYLY
+597 
-605 AYTQTPNENLV
+605 
-616 EFINELE
+616 
-623 QILPDSFYTNSF
+623 
-635 SSDQT
+635 
-640 GISMSVT
+640 
-647 VEGKAAAARTILNI
+647 
-661 RNMQSIDDVE
+661 
-671 ISNITDSKD
+671 
-680 ETGTSIVT
+680 GT
-688 FSITGSYK
+688 
-696 ELTDETEESGEA
+696 
-708 QADTQTAQ
+708 TAQ

>member
-1 MAMNNRVLSIEI
+1 MNNRVLSIEI

-18 KICEMDYKV
+18 KICEIDYKV

-35 LTVETPEGI
+35 LTVETPEGV

-52 TQEYADRMVNALGT
+52 TQEYADHLVNALGT
-66 NGIRTKKV
+66 NGIRTRKV

-92 VKASKIEA
+92 VKANKIEA

-105 ANEYFP
+105 ANDYFP

-127 TENGKL
+127 TEDGKL
-133 RVMALAVPKALLDSY
+133 RVMALAVPKALLNSY
-148 YQLAQMCS
+148 YQLAQMCG

-170 QILRDEKSEKVTMV
+170 QILRDEKTETVTMM
-184 IKIDENSTIVTVLSA
+184 IKIDENNTIVTVLSA

-213 DAIDTMIASGAYAV
+213 DAIETMITSGVYAV

-248 PGDKVWEENAGRW
+248 QGDKLWEENAGRW

-268 VEVTEARQKITASL
+268 VEVTAARQKITSSL

-296 DSRNSENPIEKSY
+296 DSRNGDNPIQKTF

-328 ERKVHTLSEMD
+328 ERKVHTLSDME

-363 LAPVGLIDKSTQKSK
+363 LAPVGLIDKSQQKAK
-378 GLTVVSGTNYT
+378 GMTVVSGTNYT

-404 AMAAT
+404 AMAVT
-409 SVTRYLGNV
+409 SLTRYFGTVAENV
-418 AQNVYLQNRVQE
+418 ALQARVEE

-438 NDYLAAEAQYD
+438 NDYLATAAQYD
-449 KYTYLY
+449 KYQYLY
-455 AYTQTP
+455 EYTENP

-477 DSFYTNSFSSD
+477 SSFWTNSFSSD
-488 QTGISMSVTVEGKA
+488 MEGISMSVTVEGKA

-510 IRNMQSIDD
+510 IRNMESIED
-519 VEISNITDSK
+519 VQISNITDAQNELGESA
-529 DETGTSIVTF
+529 VTF
-539 SITGSYKVLGVI
+539 SITGTYADIHADSEEAENTGD
-551 LSIAMAA
+551 AA
-558 TSVTRYLGNV
+558 
-568 AQNVYLQNRVQELQ
+568 
-582 PAQAVYNDYLAAEAQ
+582 
-597 YDKYTYLY
+597 
-605 AYTQTPNENLV
+605 
-616 EFINELE
+616 
-623 QILPDSFYTNSF
+623 
-635 SSDQT
+635 
-640 GISMSVT
+640 
-647 VEGKAAAARTILNI
+647 
-661 RNMQSIDDVE
+661 
-671 ISNITDSKD
+671 
-680 ETGTSIVT
+680 GT
-688 FSITGSYK
+688 
-696 ELTDETEESGEA
+696 
-708 QADTQTAQ
+708 TAQ

>member
-1 MAMNNRVLSIEI
+1 MNNRVLSIEI

-18 KICEMDYKV
+18 KICEIDYKV

-35 LTVETPEGI
+35 LTVETPEGV

-52 TQEYADRMVNALGT
+52 TQEYADHLVNALGT
-66 NGIRTKKV
+66 NGIRTKRV

-92 VKASKIEA
+92 VKANKIEA

-105 ANEYFP
+105 ANDYFP

-127 TENGKL
+127 TEEGKL

-148 YQLAQMCS
+148 YQLAQMCG

-170 QILRDEKSEKVTMV
+170 QILRDEKSEKVTMM
-184 IKIDENSTIVTVLSA
+184 IKIDENNTIVTVLSA

-213 DAIDTMIASGAYAV
+213 DAIETMIASGAYAV
-227 NDPMSAVERFQKK
+227 SDPMSAVERFQKK

-248 PGDKVWEENAGRW
+248 QGDKLWEENAGRW

-268 VEVTEARQKITASL
+268 AEVTAARQKITSSL

-296 DSRNSENPIEKSY
+296 DSRNSNTPIERTY

-328 ERKVHTLSEMD
+328 ERKVHTLSDMD

-363 LAPVGLIDKSTQKSK
+363 LAPVGLIDKSQQKAK
-378 GLTVVSGTNYT
+378 GMTVVSGTNYT

-404 AMAAT
+404 AMAVT
-409 SVTRYLGNV
+409 SLTRYFGTVAENV
-418 AQNVYLQNRVQE
+418 ALQARVEE
-430 LQPAQAVY
+430 LQPAQTVY
-438 NDYLAAEAQYD
+438 NEYLSAAAQYD
-449 KYTYLY
+449 KYEYLY
-455 AYTQTP
+455 AYTETP

-477 DSFYTNSFSSD
+477 DSFWTNSFSSD
-488 QTGISMSVTVEGKA
+488 DTGISMTVTVAGKPA
-502 AAARTILN
+502 AAETIKN
-510 IRNMQSIDD
+510 IRNMKSMEE
-519 VEISNITDSK
+519 VTVSGITDNT
-529 DETGTSIVTF
+529 DEAGNSTVTF
-539 SITGSYKVLGVI
+539 SIS
-551 LSIAMAA
+551 
-558 TSVTRYLGNV
+558 
-568 AQNVYLQNRVQELQ
+568 
-582 PAQAVYNDYLAAEAQ
+582 
-597 YDKYTYLY
+597 
-605 AYTQTPNENLV
+605 
-616 EFINELE
+616 
-623 QILPDSFYTNSF
+623 
-635 SSDQT
+635 
-640 GISMSVT
+640 
-647 VEGKAAAARTILNI
+647 
-661 RNMQSIDDVE
+661 
-671 ISNITDSKD
+671 
-680 ETGTSIVT
+680 GT
-688 FSITGSYK
+688 YK
-696 ELTDETEESGEA
+696 ELTDETEENGETLSS
-708 QADTQTAQ
+708 TQTAQ

>member
-18 KICEMDYKV
+18 KICEIDYKV

-35 LTVETPEGI
+35 LTVETPEGV

-52 TQEYADRMVNALGT
+52 TQEYADHLVNALGT
-66 NGIRTKKV
+66 NGIRTKRV

-92 VKASKIEA
+92 VKANKIEA

-105 ANEYFP
+105 ANDYFP

-127 TENGKL
+127 TEEGKL
-133 RVMALAVPKALLDSY
+133 RVMALAVPKALLNSY
-148 YQLAQMCS
+148 YQLAQMCG

-170 QILRDEKSEKVTMV
+170 QILRDEKSEKVTMM
-184 IKIDENSTIVTVLSA
+184 IKIDENNTIVTVLSA

-213 DAIDTMIASGAYAV
+213 DAIETMIASGAYAV
-227 NDPMSAVERFQKK
+227 SDPMSAVERFQKK

-248 PGDKVWEENAGRW
+248 QGDKLWEENAGRW

-268 VEVTEARQKITASL
+268 AEVTAARQKITSSL

-296 DSRNSENPIEKSY
+296 DSRNSNTPIERTY

-328 ERKVHTLSEMD
+328 ERKVHTLSDMD

-363 LAPVGLIDKSTQKSK
+363 LAPVGLIDKSQQKAK
-378 GLTVVSGTNYT
+378 GMTVVSGTNYT

-394 VLVLGVILSI
+394 ILVLGVILSI
-404 AMAAT
+404 AMAVT
-409 SVTRYLGNV
+409 SVTRYFGTVAENV
-418 AQNVYLQNRVQE
+418 ALQARVEE
-430 LQPAQAVY
+430 LQPAQTVY
-438 NDYLAAEAQYD
+438 NEYLSAAAQYD
-449 KYTYLY
+449 KYKYLY
-455 AYTQTP
+455 EYTENP

-477 DSFYTNSFSSD
+477 DSFYTDSFSSD
-488 QTGISMSVTVEGKA
+488 QTGISMTVNVEGKA

-510 IRNMQSIDD
+510 IRNMESIED
-519 VEISNITDSK
+519 VQISNITDNQ
-529 DETGTSIVTF
+529 DEMGGSWVMFSMTGT
-539 SITGSYKVLGVI
+539 YRE
-551 LSIAMAA
+551 LS
-558 TSVTRYLGNV
+558 
-568 AQNVYLQNRVQELQ
+568 
-582 PAQAVYNDYLAAEAQ
+582 
-597 YDKYTYLY
+597 
-605 AYTQTPNENLV
+605 
-616 EFINELE
+616 
-623 QILPDSFYTNSF
+623 
-635 SSDQT
+635 
-640 GISMSVT
+640 
-647 VEGKAAAARTILNI
+647 
-661 RNMQSIDDVE
+661 
-671 ISNITDSKD
+671 
-680 ETGTSIVT
+680 
-688 FSITGSYK
+688 
-696 ELTDETEESGEA
+696 DETEETGETVES
-708 QADTQTAQ
+708 TQSVQ

>member
-13 GNSFT
+13 SNSFT
-18 KICEMDYKV
+18 KICEIDYKV

-35 LTVETPEGI
+35 LTVETPEGV

-52 TQEYADRMVNALGT
+52 TQEYADHLVNALGT
-66 NGIRTKKV
+66 NGIHTKRV

-92 VKASKIEA
+92 VKANKIEA

-105 ANEYFP
+105 ANDYFP

-127 TENGKL
+127 TEEGKL
-133 RVMALAVPKALLDSY
+133 RVMALAVPKALLNSY
-148 YQLAQMCS
+148 YQLAQMCG

-170 QILRDEKSEKVTMV
+170 QILRDEKTETVTMM

-213 DAIDTMIASGAYAV
+213 DAIETMIASGVYAV

-248 PGDKVWEENAGRW
+248 QGDKLWEENAGRW

-268 VEVTEARQKITASL
+268 VEVTAARQKITASL

-296 DSRNSENPIEKSY
+296 DSRNGDNPIQKTF

-328 ERKVHTLSEMD
+328 ERKVHTLSDME

-363 LAPVGLIDKSTQKSK
+363 LAPVGLIDKSQQKAK
-378 GLTVVSGTNYT
+378 GMTVVSGTNYT

-404 AMAAT
+404 AMAVT
-409 SVTRYLGNV
+409 SLTRYFGTVAENV
-418 AQNVYLQNRVQE
+418 ALQARVEE
-430 LQPAQAVY
+430 LQPAQTVY
-438 NDYLAAEAQYD
+438 NEYLSTAAQYD
-449 KYTYLY
+449 KYKYLY
-455 AYTQTP
+455 EYTENP

-477 DSFYTNSFSSD
+477 DSFYTDSFSSD
-488 QTGISMSVTVEGKA
+488 QTGISMTVNVEGKA

-510 IRNMQSIDD
+510 IRNMESIED
-519 VEISNITDSK
+519 VQISNITDNQ
-529 DETGTSIVTF
+529 DEMGGSWVMFSMTGT
-539 SITGSYKVLGVI
+539 YRE
-551 LSIAMAA
+551 LS
-558 TSVTRYLGNV
+558 
-568 AQNVYLQNRVQELQ
+568 
-582 PAQAVYNDYLAAEAQ
+582 
-597 YDKYTYLY
+597 
-605 AYTQTPNENLV
+605 
-616 EFINELE
+616 
-623 QILPDSFYTNSF
+623 
-635 SSDQT
+635 
-640 GISMSVT
+640 
-647 VEGKAAAARTILNI
+647 
-661 RNMQSIDDVE
+661 
-671 ISNITDSKD
+671 
-680 ETGTSIVT
+680 
-688 FSITGSYK
+688 
-696 ELTDETEESGEA
+696 DETEETGETVES
-708 QADTQTAQ
+708 TQSVQ

>member
-1 MAMNNRVLSIEI
+1 MNNRVLSIEI

-18 KICEMDYKV
+18 KICEIDYKV

-35 LTVETPEGI
+35 LTVETPEGV

-52 TQEYADRMVNALGT
+52 TQEYADHLVNALGT
-66 NGIRTKKV
+66 NGIRTKRV

-92 VKASKIEA
+92 VKANKIEA

-105 ANEYFP
+105 ANDYFP

-127 TENGKL
+127 TEEGKL
-133 RVMALAVPKALLDSY
+133 RVMALAVPKALLNSY
-148 YQLAQMCS
+148 YQLAQMCG

-170 QILRDEKSEKVTMV
+170 QILRDEKSEKVTMM

-213 DAIDTMIASGAYAV
+213 DAIETMIASGAYAV

-248 PGDKVWEENAGRW
+248 PGDKLWEENAGRW

-268 VEVTEARQKITASL
+268 VEVTAARQKITSSL

-296 DSRNSENPIEKSY
+296 DSRNSDTPIERTY

-328 ERKVHTLSEMD
+328 ERKVHTLSDMD

-363 LAPVGLIDKSTQKSK
+363 LAPVGLIDKSTQKAK

-394 VLVLGVILSI
+394 ILVLGVILSI
-404 AMAAT
+404 AMAVT
-409 SVTRYLGNV
+409 SLTRYFGTVAENV
-418 AQNVYLQNRVQE
+418 ALQARVEE

-438 NDYLAAEAQYD
+438 NEYLSAAAQYD
-449 KYTYLY
+449 KYKYLY
-455 AYTQTP
+455 EYTENP

-477 DSFYTNSFSSD
+477 SSFWTNSFSSD
-488 QTGISMSVTVEGKA
+488 MEGISMSVTVEGKA

-510 IRNMQSIDD
+510 IRNMESIED
-519 VEISNITDSK
+519 VQISNITDTQNELGESA
-529 DETGTSIVTF
+529 VTF
-539 SITGSYKVLGVI
+539 SITG
-551 LSIAMAA
+551 
-558 TSVTRYLGNV
+558 
-568 AQNVYLQNRVQELQ
+568 
-582 PAQAVYNDYLAAEAQ
+582 
-597 YDKYTYLY
+597 TY
-605 AYTQTPNENLV
+605 ADIHADTEETE
-616 EFINELE
+616 
-623 QILPDSFYTNSF
+623 S
-635 SSDQT
+635 T
-640 GISMSVT
+640 GDT
-647 VEGKAAAARTILNI
+647 
-661 RNMQSIDDVE
+661 
-671 ISNITDSKD
+671 
-680 ETGTSIVT
+680 TGT
-688 FSITGSYK
+688 
-696 ELTDETEESGEA
+696 
-708 QADTQTAQ
+708 TAQ

>member
-1 MAMNNRVLSIEI
+1 MNNRVLSIEI

-18 KICEMDYKV
+18 KICEIDYKV

-35 LTVETPEGI
+35 LTVETPEGV

-52 TQEYADRMVNALGT
+52 TQEYADHLVNALGT
-66 NGIRTKKV
+66 NGIHTKRV

-92 VKASKIEA
+92 VKANKIEA

-105 ANEYFP
+105 ANDYFP

-127 TENGKL
+127 TEEGKL

-148 YQLAQMCS
+148 YQLAQMCG

-170 QILRDEKSEKVTMV
+170 QILRDEKTETVTMM

-213 DAIDTMIASGAYAV
+213 DAIETMIASGAYAV

-248 PGDKVWEENAGRW
+248 QGDKVWEENAGRW

-268 VEVTEARQKITASL
+268 VEVTAARQKITASL

-296 DSRNSENPIEKSY
+296 DSRNGDTPIERTY

-328 ERKVHTLSEMD
+328 ERKVHTLSDME

-363 LAPVGLIDKSTQKSK
+363 LAPVGLIDKSQQKTK
-378 GLTVVSGTNYT
+378 GMTVVSGTNYT

-404 AMAAT
+404 AMAVT
-409 SVTRYLGNV
+409 SLTRYFGTVAENV
-418 AQNVYLQNRVQE
+418 ALQARVEE

-438 NDYLAAEAQYD
+438 NDYLATAAQYD
-449 KYTYLY
+449 KYQYLY
-455 AYTQTP
+455 EYTENP

-477 DSFYTNSFSSD
+477 SSFWTNSFSSD
-488 QTGISMSVTVEGKA
+488 QEGISMSVTVTGKE

-510 IRNMQSIDD
+510 IRNMQSIED
-519 VEISNITDSK
+519 VQISNITDTQNELGESA
-529 DETGTSIVTF
+529 VTF
-539 SITGSYKVLGVI
+539 SITGTYADIRADSEEAENTGD
-551 LSIAMAA
+551 AA
-558 TSVTRYLGNV
+558 
-568 AQNVYLQNRVQELQ
+568 
-582 PAQAVYNDYLAAEAQ
+582 
-597 YDKYTYLY
+597 
-605 AYTQTPNENLV
+605 
-616 EFINELE
+616 
-623 QILPDSFYTNSF
+623 
-635 SSDQT
+635 
-640 GISMSVT
+640 
-647 VEGKAAAARTILNI
+647 
-661 RNMQSIDDVE
+661 
-671 ISNITDSKD
+671 
-680 ETGTSIVT
+680 GT
-688 FSITGSYK
+688 
-696 ELTDETEESGEA
+696 
-708 QADTQTAQ
+708 TAQ

>member
-1 MAMNNRVLSIEI
+1 MNNRVLSIEI

-18 KICEMDYKV
+18 KICEIDYKV

-35 LTVETPEGI
+35 LTVETPEGV

-52 TQEYADRMVNALGT
+52 TQEYADHLVNALGT
-66 NGIRTKKV
+66 NGIHTKRV

-92 VKASKIEA
+92 VKANKIEA

-105 ANEYFP
+105 ANDYFP

-127 TENGKL
+127 TEEGKL

-148 YQLAQMCS
+148 YQLAQMCG

-170 QILRDEKSEKVTMV
+170 QILRDEKTETVTMM

-213 DAIDTMIASGAYAV
+213 DAIETMIASGVYAV

-248 PGDKVWEENAGRW
+248 QGDKLWEENAGRW

-268 VEVTEARQKITASL
+268 VEVTAARQKITSSL

-296 DSRNSENPIEKSY
+296 DSRNGDTPIERTY

-328 ERKVHTLSEMD
+328 ERKVHTLSDME

-363 LAPVGLIDKSTQKSK
+363 LAPVGLIDKSQQKAK
-378 GLTVVSGTNYT
+378 GMTVVSGTNYT

-404 AMAAT
+404 AMAVT
-409 SVTRYLGNV
+409 SLTRYFGTVAENV
-418 AQNVYLQNRVQE
+418 ALQARVEE

-438 NDYLAAEAQYD
+438 NEYLSAAAQYD
-449 KYTYLY
+449 KYKYLY
-455 AYTQTP
+455 EYTENP

-477 DSFYTNSFSSD
+477 SSFWTNSFSSD
-488 QTGISMSVTVEGKA
+488 MEGISMSVTVEGKA

-510 IRNMQSIDD
+510 IRNMESIED
-519 VEISNITDSK
+519 VQISNITDTQNELGESA
-529 DETGTSIVTF
+529 VTF
-539 SITGSYKVLGVI
+539 SITG
-551 LSIAMAA
+551 
-558 TSVTRYLGNV
+558 
-568 AQNVYLQNRVQELQ
+568 
-582 PAQAVYNDYLAAEAQ
+582 
-597 YDKYTYLY
+597 TY
-605 AYTQTPNENLV
+605 ADIHADTEETE
-616 EFINELE
+616 
-623 QILPDSFYTNSF
+623 S
-635 SSDQT
+635 T
-640 GISMSVT
+640 GDT
-647 VEGKAAAARTILNI
+647 
-661 RNMQSIDDVE
+661 
-671 ISNITDSKD
+671 
-680 ETGTSIVT
+680 TGT
-688 FSITGSYK
+688 
-696 ELTDETEESGEA
+696 
-708 QADTQTAQ
+708 TAQ

>member
-18 KICEMDYKV
+18 KICEIDYKV

-35 LTVETPEGI
+35 LTVETPEGV

-52 TQEYADRMVNALGT
+52 TQEYADHLVNALGT
-66 NGIRTKKV
+66 NGIRTKRV

-92 VKASKIEA
+92 VKANKIEA

-105 ANEYFP
+105 ANDYFP

-127 TENGKL
+127 TEEGKL

-148 YQLAQMCS
+148 YQLAQMCG

-170 QILRDEKSEKVTMV
+170 QILRDEKSEKVTMM

-213 DAIDTMIASGAYAV
+213 DAIETMIASGAYAV

-248 PGDKVWEENAGRW
+248 QGDKVWEENAGRW

-268 VEVTEARQKITASL
+268 VEVTAARQKITASL

-296 DSRNSENPIEKSY
+296 DSRNGDTPIERTY

-328 ERKVHTLSEMD
+328 ERKVHTLSDMD

-363 LAPVGLIDKSTQKSK
+363 LAPVGLIDKSQQKAK
-378 GLTVVSGTNYT
+378 GMTVVSGTNYT

-404 AMAAT
+404 AMAVT
-409 SVTRYLGNV
+409 SMTRYFGTVAENV
-418 AQNVYLQNRVQE
+418 ALQARVEE
-430 LQPAQAVY
+430 LQPAQTVY
-438 NDYLAAEAQYD
+438 NEYLSTAAQYD
-449 KYTYLY
+449 KYEYLY
-455 AYTQTP
+455 AYTETP

-477 DSFYTNSFSSD
+477 DSFYTDSFSSD
-488 QTGISMSVTVEGKA
+488 QTGISMTVNVEGKA

-510 IRNMQSIDD
+510 IRNMESIED
-519 VEISNITDSK
+519 VQISNITDNQ
-529 DETGTSIVTF
+529 DEMGGSWVMFSMTGT
-539 SITGSYKVLGVI
+539 YRE
-551 LSIAMAA
+551 LS
-558 TSVTRYLGNV
+558 
-568 AQNVYLQNRVQELQ
+568 
-582 PAQAVYNDYLAAEAQ
+582 
-597 YDKYTYLY
+597 
-605 AYTQTPNENLV
+605 
-616 EFINELE
+616 
-623 QILPDSFYTNSF
+623 
-635 SSDQT
+635 
-640 GISMSVT
+640 
-647 VEGKAAAARTILNI
+647 
-661 RNMQSIDDVE
+661 
-671 ISNITDSKD
+671 
-680 ETGTSIVT
+680 
-688 FSITGSYK
+688 
-696 ELTDETEESGEA
+696 DETEETGETVES
-708 QADTQTAQ
+708 TQSVQ

>member
-1 MAMNNRVLSIEI
+1 MAMNHRVLSIEI

-35 LTVETPEGI
+35 LKVETPEGI

-52 TQEYADRMVNALGT
+52 TQEYADHLGNALAT

-74 IFTISSTRVASR
+74 LFTISSTRVASR

-92 VKASKIEA
+92 VKANKIEA

-105 ANEYFP
+105 ASDYFP

-127 TENGKL
+127 AENGKL
-133 RVMALAVPKALLDSY
+133 RVMALAVPKALLNSY
-148 YQLAQMCS
+148 YQLAQMCG
-156 WEVECFDYSSNSLY
+156 WEIECFDYSSNSLY

-213 DAIDTMIASGAYAV
+213 DAIETMIASGAYAV

-261 EDEDAGN
+261 EDVEAGN
-268 VEVTEARQKITASL
+268 GQVTAASQKITASL

-539 SITGSYKVLGVI
+539 SITASYQQ
-551 LSIAMAA
+551 
-558 TSVTRYLGNV
+558 R
-568 AQNVYLQNRVQELQ
+568 
-582 PAQAVYNDYLAAEAQ
+582 
-597 YDKYTYLY
+597 
-605 AYTQTPNENLV
+605 
-616 EFINELE
+616 
-623 QILPDSFYTNSF
+623 
-635 SSDQT
+635 
-640 GISMSVT
+640 
-647 VEGKAAAARTILNI
+647 
-661 RNMQSIDDVE
+661 
-671 ISNITDSKD
+671 
-680 ETGTSIVT
+680 
-688 FSITGSYK
+688 
-696 ELTDETEESGEA
+696 TDETEESGEA
-708 QADTQTAQ
+708 QADTQTAH

>member
-1 MAMNNRVLSIEI
+1 MNNRVLSIEI

-18 KICEMDYKV
+18 KICEIDYKV

-35 LTVETPEGI
+35 LTVETPEGV

-52 TQEYADRMVNALGT
+52 TQEYADHLVSALGT
-66 NGIRTKKV
+66 NGIRTKRV

-92 VKASKIEA
+92 VKANKIEA

-105 ANEYFP
+105 ASDYFP

-148 YQLAQMCS
+148 YQLAQMCG

-248 PGDKVWEENAGRW
+248 QGDKLWEENAGRW

-268 VEVTEARQKITASL
+268 VEVTAARQKITSTL
-282 EPLIVGVSR
+282 EPLIVGVNR

-296 DSRNSENPIEKSY
+296 DSRNSDTPIERTY

-328 ERKVHTLSEMD
+328 ERKVHTLSDMD

-363 LAPVGLIDKSTQKSK
+363 LAPVGLIDKSQQKAK
-378 GLTVVSGTNYT
+378 GMTVVSGTNYT

-404 AMAAT
+404 AMAVT
-409 SVTRYLGNV
+409 SLTRYFGTVAENV
-418 AQNVYLQNRVQE
+418 ALQARVEE

-438 NDYLAAEAQYD
+438 NDYLATAAQYD
-449 KYTYLY
+449 KYQYLY
-455 AYTQTP
+455 EYTENP

-477 DSFYTNSFSSD
+477 SSFWTNSFSSD
-488 QTGISMSVTVEGKA
+488 MEGISMSVTVEGKA

-510 IRNMQSIDD
+510 IRNMESIED
-519 VEISNITDSK
+519 VQISNITDAQNELGESA
-529 DETGTSIVTF
+529 VTF
-539 SITGSYKVLGVI
+539 SITGTYADIHADSEEAENTGD
-551 LSIAMAA
+551 AA
-558 TSVTRYLGNV
+558 
-568 AQNVYLQNRVQELQ
+568 
-582 PAQAVYNDYLAAEAQ
+582 
-597 YDKYTYLY
+597 
-605 AYTQTPNENLV
+605 
-616 EFINELE
+616 
-623 QILPDSFYTNSF
+623 
-635 SSDQT
+635 
-640 GISMSVT
+640 
-647 VEGKAAAARTILNI
+647 
-661 RNMQSIDDVE
+661 
-671 ISNITDSKD
+671 
-680 ETGTSIVT
+680 GT
-688 FSITGSYK
+688 
-696 ELTDETEESGEA
+696 
-708 QADTQTAQ
+708 TAQ

>member
-13 GNSFT
+13 SNSFT
-18 KICEMDYKV
+18 KICEIDYKV

-35 LTVETPEGI
+35 LTVETPEGV

-52 TQEYADRMVNALGT
+52 TQEYADHLVNALGT
-66 NGIRTKKV
+66 NGIHTRRV

-92 VKASKIEA
+92 VKANKIEA

-105 ANEYFP
+105 ANDYFP

-127 TENGKL
+127 TEEGKL
-133 RVMALAVPKALLDSY
+133 RVMALAVPKALLNSY
-148 YQLAQMCS
+148 YQLAQMCG

-170 QILRDEKSEKVTMV
+170 QILRDEKTETVTMM

-213 DAIDTMIASGAYAV
+213 DAIETMIASGAYAV

-248 PGDKVWEENAGRW
+248 QGDKLWEENAGRW

-268 VEVTEARQKITASL
+268 VEVTAARQKITSSL
-282 EPLIVGVSR
+282 ETLIVGVSR

-296 DSRNSENPIEKSY
+296 DSRNGDNPIQKTF

-328 ERKVHTLSEMD
+328 ERKVHTLSDME

-363 LAPVGLIDKSTQKSK
+363 LAPVGLIDKSQQKGK
-378 GLTVVSGTNYT
+378 GMTVVSGTNYT

-404 AMAAT
+404 AMAVT
-409 SVTRYLGNV
+409 SLTRYFGTVAENV
-418 AQNVYLQNRVQE
+418 ALQARVEE

-438 NDYLAAEAQYD
+438 NDYLATAAQYD
-449 KYTYLY
+449 KYQYLY
-455 AYTQTP
+455 EYTENP

-477 DSFYTNSFSSD
+477 SSFWTNSFSSD
-488 QTGISMSVTVEGKA
+488 MEGISMSVTVEGKA

-510 IRNMQSIDD
+510 IRNMESIED
-519 VEISNITDSK
+519 VQISNITDAQNELGESA
-529 DETGTSIVTF
+529 VTF
-539 SITGSYKVLGVI
+539 SITGTYADIHADSEEAENTGD
-551 LSIAMAA
+551 AA
-558 TSVTRYLGNV
+558 
-568 AQNVYLQNRVQELQ
+568 
-582 PAQAVYNDYLAAEAQ
+582 
-597 YDKYTYLY
+597 
-605 AYTQTPNENLV
+605 
-616 EFINELE
+616 
-623 QILPDSFYTNSF
+623 
-635 SSDQT
+635 
-640 GISMSVT
+640 
-647 VEGKAAAARTILNI
+647 
-661 RNMQSIDDVE
+661 
-671 ISNITDSKD
+671 
-680 ETGTSIVT
+680 GT
-688 FSITGSYK
+688 
-696 ELTDETEESGEA
+696 
-708 QADTQTAQ
+708 TAQ

>member
-18 KICEMDYKV
+18 KICEIDYKV

-35 LTVETPEGI
+35 LTVETPEGV

-52 TQEYADRMVNALGT
+52 TQEYADHLVNALGT
-66 NGIRTKKV
+66 NGIRTKRV

-105 ANEYFP
+105 ANDYFP

-127 TENGKL
+127 TEEGKL
-133 RVMALAVPKALLDSY
+133 RVMALAVPKALLNSY
-148 YQLAQMCS
+148 YQLAQMCG

-170 QILRDEKSEKVTMV
+170 QILRDEKSEKVTMM
-184 IKIDENSTIVTVLSA
+184 IKIDENNTIVTVLSA

-213 DAIDTMIASGAYAV
+213 DAIETMIASGAYAV

-248 PGDKVWEENAGRW
+248 QGDKLWEENAGRW

-268 VEVTEARQKITASL
+268 AEVTAARQKITSSL

-296 DSRNSENPIEKSY
+296 DSRNSDTPIERTY

-328 ERKVHTLSEMD
+328 ERKVHTLSDMD

-363 LAPVGLIDKSTQKSK
+363 LAPVGLIDKSQQKAK
-378 GLTVVSGTNYT
+378 GMTVVSGTNYT

-404 AMAAT
+404 AMAVT
-409 SVTRYLGNV
+409 SLTRYFGTVAENV
-418 AQNVYLQNRVQE
+418 ALQARVEE

-438 NDYLAAEAQYD
+438 NEYLSAAAQYD
-449 KYTYLY
+449 KYKYLY
-455 AYTQTP
+455 EYTENP

-477 DSFYTNSFSSD
+477 DSFYTDSFSSD
-488 QTGISMSVTVEGKA
+488 QTGISMTVNVEGKA

-510 IRNMQSIDD
+510 IRNMESIED
-519 VEISNITDSK
+519 VQISNITDNQ
-529 DETGTSIVTF
+529 DEMGGSWVMFSMTGT
-539 SITGSYKVLGVI
+539 YRE
-551 LSIAMAA
+551 LS
-558 TSVTRYLGNV
+558 
-568 AQNVYLQNRVQELQ
+568 
-582 PAQAVYNDYLAAEAQ
+582 
-597 YDKYTYLY
+597 
-605 AYTQTPNENLV
+605 
-616 EFINELE
+616 
-623 QILPDSFYTNSF
+623 
-635 SSDQT
+635 
-640 GISMSVT
+640 
-647 VEGKAAAARTILNI
+647 
-661 RNMQSIDDVE
+661 
-671 ISNITDSKD
+671 
-680 ETGTSIVT
+680 
-688 FSITGSYK
+688 
-696 ELTDETEESGEA
+696 DETEETGETVES
-708 QADTQTAQ
+708 TQSVQ

>member
-18 KICEMDYKV
+18 KICEIDYKV

-35 LTVETPEGI
+35 LTVETPEGV

-52 TQEYADRMVNALGT
+52 TQEYADHLVNALGT
-66 NGIRTKKV
+66 NGIRTKRV

-92 VKASKIEA
+92 VKANKIEA

-105 ANEYFP
+105 ANDYFP

-127 TENGKL
+127 TEEGKL
-133 RVMALAVPKALLDSY
+133 RIMALAVPKALLDSY
-148 YQLAQMCS
+148 YQLAQMCG

-170 QILRDEKSEKVTMV
+170 QILRDEKSEKVTMM

-213 DAIDTMIASGAYAV
+213 DAIETMIASGAYAV

-248 PGDKVWEENAGRW
+248 QGDKLWEENAGRW

-268 VEVTEARQKITASL
+268 VEVTAARQKITASL

-296 DSRNSENPIEKSY
+296 DSRNGDTPIERTY

-328 ERKVHTLSEMD
+328 ERKVHTLSDMD

-363 LAPVGLIDKSTQKSK
+363 LAPVGLIDKSQQKAK
-378 GLTVVSGTNYT
+378 GMTVVSGTNYT

-404 AMAAT
+404 AMAVT
-409 SVTRYLGNV
+409 SLTRYFGTVAENV
-418 AQNVYLQNRVQE
+418 ALQARVEE
-430 LQPAQAVY
+430 LQPAQTVY
-438 NDYLAAEAQYD
+438 NEYLSAAAQYD
-449 KYTYLY
+449 KYKYLY
-455 AYTQTP
+455 EYTENP

-477 DSFYTNSFSSD
+477 SSFWTNSFSSD
-488 QTGISMSVTVEGKA
+488 MEGISMSVTVEGKA

-510 IRNMQSIDD
+510 IRNMESIED
-519 VEISNITDSK
+519 VQISNITDTQNELGESA
-529 DETGTSIVTF
+529 VTF
-539 SITGSYKVLGVI
+539 SITG
-551 LSIAMAA
+551 
-558 TSVTRYLGNV
+558 
-568 AQNVYLQNRVQELQ
+568 
-582 PAQAVYNDYLAAEAQ
+582 
-597 YDKYTYLY
+597 TY
-605 AYTQTPNENLV
+605 ADIHADTEETE
-616 EFINELE
+616 
-623 QILPDSFYTNSF
+623 S
-635 SSDQT
+635 T
-640 GISMSVT
+640 GDT
-647 VEGKAAAARTILNI
+647 
-661 RNMQSIDDVE
+661 
-671 ISNITDSKD
+671 
-680 ETGTSIVT
+680 TGT
-688 FSITGSYK
+688 
-696 ELTDETEESGEA
+696 
-708 QADTQTAQ
+708 TAQ

>member
-13 GNSFT
+13 SNSFT
-18 KICEMDYKV
+18 KICEIDYKV

-35 LTVETPEGI
+35 LTVETPEGV

-52 TQEYADRMVNALGT
+52 TQEYADHLVNALDT
-66 NGIRTKKV
+66 NGIHTKRV

-92 VKASKIEA
+92 VKANKIEA

-105 ANEYFP
+105 ANDYFP

-127 TENGKL
+127 TEEGKL

-148 YQLAQMCS
+148 YQLAQMCG

-170 QILRDEKSEKVTMV
+170 QILRDEKSEKVTMM
-184 IKIDENSTIVTVLSA
+184 IKIDENNTIVTVLSA

-213 DAIDTMIASGAYAV
+213 DAIETMIASGAYAV

-248 PGDKVWEENAGRW
+248 QGDKLWEENAGRW

-268 VEVTEARQKITASL
+268 VEVTAARQKITATL
-282 EPLIVGVSR
+282 EPLIVGVNR

-296 DSRNSENPIEKSY
+296 DSRNGDTPIERTY

-328 ERKVHTLSEMD
+328 ERKVHTLSDME

-363 LAPVGLIDKSTQKSK
+363 LAPVGLIDKSQQKAK
-378 GLTVVSGTNYT
+378 GMTVVSGTNYT

-404 AMAAT
+404 AMAVT
-409 SVTRYLGNV
+409 SLTRYFGTVAENV
-418 AQNVYLQNRVQE
+418 ALQARVEE
-430 LQPAQAVY
+430 LQPAQTVY
-438 NDYLAAEAQYD
+438 NEYLSTAAQYD
-449 KYTYLY
+449 KYKYLY
-455 AYTQTP
+455 EYTENP
-461 NENLVE
+461 NENLIE

-477 DSFYTNSFSSD
+477 SSFWTNSFSSD
-488 QTGISMSVTVEGKA
+488 MEGISMSVTVEGKA

-510 IRNMQSIDD
+510 IRNMESIED
-519 VEISNITDSK
+519 VQISNITDTQNELGESA
-529 DETGTSIVTF
+529 VTF
-539 SITGSYKVLGVI
+539 SITG
-551 LSIAMAA
+551 
-558 TSVTRYLGNV
+558 
-568 AQNVYLQNRVQELQ
+568 
-582 PAQAVYNDYLAAEAQ
+582 
-597 YDKYTYLY
+597 TY
-605 AYTQTPNENLV
+605 ADIHADTEETE
-616 EFINELE
+616 
-623 QILPDSFYTNSF
+623 S
-635 SSDQT
+635 T
-640 GISMSVT
+640 GDT
-647 VEGKAAAARTILNI
+647 
-661 RNMQSIDDVE
+661 
-671 ISNITDSKD
+671 
-680 ETGTSIVT
+680 TGT
-688 FSITGSYK
+688 
-696 ELTDETEESGEA
+696 
-708 QADTQTAQ
+708 TAQ

>member
-18 KICEMDYKV
+18 KICEIDYKV

-35 LTVETPEGI
+35 LTVETPEGV

-52 TQEYADRMVNALGT
+52 TQEYADHLVNALGT
-66 NGIRTKKV
+66 NGIRTKRV

-105 ANEYFP
+105 ANDYFP

-127 TENGKL
+127 TEEGKL

-148 YQLAQMCS
+148 YQLAQMCG

-170 QILRDEKSEKVTMV
+170 QILRDEKSEKVTMM

-213 DAIDTMIASGAYAV
+213 DAIETMIASGVYAV

-248 PGDKVWEENAGRW
+248 QGDKLWEENAGRW

-268 VEVTEARQKITASL
+268 VEVTAARQKITSSL

-296 DSRNSENPIEKSY
+296 DSRNSDTPIERTY

-328 ERKVHTLSEMD
+328 ERKVHTLSDME

-363 LAPVGLIDKSTQKSK
+363 LAPVGLIDKSQQKAK
-378 GLTVVSGTNYT
+378 GMTVVSGTNYT

-404 AMAAT
+404 AMAVT
-409 SVTRYLGNV
+409 SLTRYFGTVAENV
-418 AQNVYLQNRVQE
+418 ALQARVEE
-430 LQPAQAVY
+430 LQPAQTVY
-438 NDYLAAEAQYD
+438 NEYLSTAAQYD
-449 KYTYLY
+449 KYKYLY
-455 AYTQTP
+455 EYTENP

-477 DSFYTNSFSSD
+477 SSFWTNSFSSD
-488 QTGISMSVTVEGKA
+488 MEGISMSVTVEGKA

-510 IRNMQSIDD
+510 IRNMESIED
-519 VEISNITDSK
+519 VQISNITDTQNELGESA
-529 DETGTSIVTF
+529 VTF
-539 SITGSYKVLGVI
+539 SITG
-551 LSIAMAA
+551 
-558 TSVTRYLGNV
+558 
-568 AQNVYLQNRVQELQ
+568 
-582 PAQAVYNDYLAAEAQ
+582 
-597 YDKYTYLY
+597 TY
-605 AYTQTPNENLV
+605 ADIHADTEETE
-616 EFINELE
+616 
-623 QILPDSFYTNSF
+623 S
-635 SSDQT
+635 T
-640 GISMSVT
+640 GDT
-647 VEGKAAAARTILNI
+647 
-661 RNMQSIDDVE
+661 
-671 ISNITDSKD
+671 
-680 ETGTSIVT
+680 TGT
-688 FSITGSYK
+688 
-696 ELTDETEESGEA
+696 
-708 QADTQTAQ
+708 TAQ

>member
-1 MAMNNRVLSIEI
+1 MNNRVLSIEI

-18 KICEMDYKV
+18 KICEIDYKV

-35 LTVETPEGI
+35 LTVETQEGV

-52 TQEYADRMVNALGT
+52 TQEYADHLVNALGT
-66 NGIRTKKV
+66 NGIRTRKV

-92 VKASKIEA
+92 VKANKIEA

-105 ANEYFP
+105 ANDYFP

-127 TENGKL
+127 TEDGKL
-133 RVMALAVPKALLDSY
+133 RVMALAVPKALLNSY
-148 YQLAQMCS
+148 YQLAQMCG

-170 QILRDEKSEKVTMV
+170 QILRDEKTETVTMM

-213 DAIDTMIASGAYAV
+213 DAIETMIASGAYAV

-248 PGDKVWEENAGRW
+248 PGDRLWEENAGRW

-268 VEVTEARQKITASL
+268 VEVTAARQKITSSL

-296 DSRNSENPIEKSY
+296 DSRNGDNPIQKTF

-328 ERKVHTLSEMD
+328 ERKVHTLSDME

-363 LAPVGLIDKSTQKSK
+363 LAPVGLIDKSQQKTK
-378 GLTVVSGTNYT
+378 GMTVVSGTNYT

-404 AMAAT
+404 AMAVT
-409 SVTRYLGNV
+409 SLTRYFGTVAENV
-418 AQNVYLQNRVQE
+418 ALQARVEE

-438 NDYLAAEAQYD
+438 NDYLATAAQYD
-449 KYTYLY
+449 KYQYLY
-455 AYTQTP
+455 EYTENP

-477 DSFYTNSFSSD
+477 SSFWTNSFSSD
-488 QTGISMSVTVEGKA
+488 MEGISMSVTVEGKA

-510 IRNMQSIDD
+510 IRNMESIED
-519 VEISNITDSK
+519 VQISNITDAQNELGESA
-529 DETGTSIVTF
+529 VTF
-539 SITGSYKVLGVI
+539 SITGTYADIHADSEEAENTGD
-551 LSIAMAA
+551 AA
-558 TSVTRYLGNV
+558 
-568 AQNVYLQNRVQELQ
+568 
-582 PAQAVYNDYLAAEAQ
+582 
-597 YDKYTYLY
+597 
-605 AYTQTPNENLV
+605 
-616 EFINELE
+616 
-623 QILPDSFYTNSF
+623 
-635 SSDQT
+635 
-640 GISMSVT
+640 
-647 VEGKAAAARTILNI
+647 
-661 RNMQSIDDVE
+661 
-671 ISNITDSKD
+671 
-680 ETGTSIVT
+680 GT
-688 FSITGSYK
+688 
-696 ELTDETEESGEA
+696 
-708 QADTQTAQ
+708 TAQ

>member
-18 KICEMDYKV
+18 KICEIDYKV

-35 LTVETPEGI
+35 LTVETPEGV

-52 TQEYADRMVNALGT
+52 TQEYADHLVNALGT
-66 NGIRTKKV
+66 NGIRTKRV

-92 VKASKIEA
+92 VKANKIEA

-105 ANEYFP
+105 ANDYFP

-127 TENGKL
+127 TEEGKL

-148 YQLAQMCS
+148 YQLAQMCG

-170 QILRDEKSEKVTMV
+170 QILRDEKSEKVTMM

-213 DAIDTMIASGAYAV
+213 DAIETMIASGVYAV

-248 PGDKVWEENAGRW
+248 QGDKLWEENAGRW

-268 VEVTEARQKITASL
+268 VEVTAARQKITSSL

-296 DSRNSENPIEKSY
+296 DSRNSNTPIERTY

-363 LAPVGLIDKSTQKSK
+363 LAPVGLIDKSQQKGK
-378 GLTVVSGTNYT
+378 GMTVVSGTNYT

-404 AMAAT
+404 AMAVT
-409 SVTRYLGNV
+409 SLTRYFGTVAENV
-418 AQNVYLQNRVQE
+418 ALQARVEE
-430 LQPAQAVY
+430 LQPAQTVY
-438 NDYLAAEAQYD
+438 NEYLSAAAQYD
-449 KYTYLY
+449 KYKYLY
-455 AYTQTP
+455 EYTENP

-477 DSFYTNSFSSD
+477 DSFYTDSFSSD
-488 QTGISMSVTVEGKA
+488 QTGISMTVNVEGKA

-510 IRNMQSIDD
+510 IRNMESIED
-519 VEISNITDSK
+519 VQISNITDNQ
-529 DETGTSIVTF
+529 DEMGGSWVMFSMTGT
-539 SITGSYKVLGVI
+539 YRE
-551 LSIAMAA
+551 LS
-558 TSVTRYLGNV
+558 
-568 AQNVYLQNRVQELQ
+568 
-582 PAQAVYNDYLAAEAQ
+582 
-597 YDKYTYLY
+597 
-605 AYTQTPNENLV
+605 
-616 EFINELE
+616 
-623 QILPDSFYTNSF
+623 
-635 SSDQT
+635 
-640 GISMSVT
+640 
-647 VEGKAAAARTILNI
+647 
-661 RNMQSIDDVE
+661 
-671 ISNITDSKD
+671 
-680 ETGTSIVT
+680 
-688 FSITGSYK
+688 
-696 ELTDETEESGEA
+696 DETEETGETVES
-708 QADTQTAQ
+708 TQSVQ

>member
-18 KICEMDYKV
+18 KICEIDYKV

-35 LTVETPEGI
+35 LTVETPEGV

-52 TQEYADRMVNALGT
+52 TQEYADHLVNALGT

-105 ANEYFP
+105 ANDYFP

-127 TENGKL
+127 TEDGKL
-133 RVMALAVPKALLDSY
+133 RVMALAVPKALLNSY
-148 YQLAQMCS
+148 YQLAQMCG

-170 QILRDEKSEKVTMV
+170 QILRDEKSEKVTMM

-213 DAIDTMIASGAYAV
+213 DAIETMIASGAYAV

-248 PGDKVWEENAGRW
+248 QGDKLWEENAGRW

-268 VEVTEARQKITASL
+268 VEVTEARQKITSTL
-282 EPLIVGVSR
+282 EPLIVGVNR

-296 DSRNSENPIEKSY
+296 DSRNGDTPIERTY

-328 ERKVHTLSEMD
+328 ERKVHTLSDMD

-363 LAPVGLIDKSTQKSK
+363 LAPVGLIDKSQQKAK
-378 GLTVVSGTNYT
+378 GMTVVSGTNYT

-404 AMAAT
+404 AMAVT
-409 SVTRYLGNV
+409 SLTRYFGTVAENV
-418 AQNVYLQNRVQE
+418 ALQARVEE

-438 NDYLAAEAQYD
+438 NEYLSAAAQYD
-449 KYTYLY
+449 KYKYLY
-455 AYTQTP
+455 EYTENP

-477 DSFYTNSFSSD
+477 DSFYTDSFSSD
-488 QTGISMSVTVEGKA
+488 QTGISMTVNVEGKA

-510 IRNMQSIDD
+510 VRNMESIED
-519 VEISNITDSK
+519 VQISNITDNQ
-529 DETGTSIVTF
+529 DEMGGSWVMFSMTGT
-539 SITGSYKVLGVI
+539 YRE
-551 LSIAMAA
+551 LS
-558 TSVTRYLGNV
+558 
-568 AQNVYLQNRVQELQ
+568 
-582 PAQAVYNDYLAAEAQ
+582 
-597 YDKYTYLY
+597 
-605 AYTQTPNENLV
+605 
-616 EFINELE
+616 
-623 QILPDSFYTNSF
+623 
-635 SSDQT
+635 
-640 GISMSVT
+640 
-647 VEGKAAAARTILNI
+647 
-661 RNMQSIDDVE
+661 
-671 ISNITDSKD
+671 
-680 ETGTSIVT
+680 
-688 FSITGSYK
+688 
-696 ELTDETEESGEA
+696 DETEETGETVESI
-708 QADTQTAQ
+708 QSVQ

>member
-18 KICEMDYKV
+18 KICEIDYKV

-35 LTVETPEGI
+35 LTVETPEGV

-52 TQEYADRMVNALGT
+52 TQEYADHLVNALGT
-66 NGIRTKKV
+66 NGIRTKRV

-105 ANEYFP
+105 ANDYFP

-127 TENGKL
+127 TEEGKL
-133 RVMALAVPKALLDSY
+133 RVMALAVPKALLNSY
-148 YQLAQMCS
+148 YQLAQMCG

-170 QILRDEKSEKVTMV
+170 QILRDEKSEKVTMM

-213 DAIDTMIASGAYAV
+213 DAIETMIASGAYAV

-248 PGDKVWEENAGRW
+248 QGDKIWEENAGRW

-268 VEVTEARQKITASL
+268 AEVTAARQKITSSL

-296 DSRNSENPIEKSY
+296 DSRNSNTPIERTY

-328 ERKVHTLSEMD
+328 ERKVHTLSDME

-363 LAPVGLIDKSTQKSK
+363 LAPVGLIDKSQQKGK
-378 GLTVVSGTNYT
+378 GMTVVSGTNYT

-404 AMAAT
+404 AMAVT
-409 SVTRYLGNV
+409 SLTRYFGTVAENV
-418 AQNVYLQNRVQE
+418 ALQARVEE
-430 LQPAQAVY
+430 LQPAQTVY
-438 NDYLAAEAQYD
+438 NEYLSAAAQYD
-449 KYTYLY
+449 KYEYLY
-455 AYTQTP
+455 AYTETP

-477 DSFYTNSFSSD
+477 DSFWTNSFSSD
-488 QTGISMSVTVEGKA
+488 DTGISMTVTVAGKPA
-502 AAARTILN
+502 AAETIKN
-510 IRNMQSIDD
+510 IRNMKSMEE
-519 VEISNITDSK
+519 VTVSGITDNT
-529 DETGTSIVTF
+529 DEAGNSTVTF
-539 SITGSYKVLGVI
+539 SIS
-551 LSIAMAA
+551 
-558 TSVTRYLGNV
+558 
-568 AQNVYLQNRVQELQ
+568 
-582 PAQAVYNDYLAAEAQ
+582 
-597 YDKYTYLY
+597 
-605 AYTQTPNENLV
+605 
-616 EFINELE
+616 
-623 QILPDSFYTNSF
+623 
-635 SSDQT
+635 
-640 GISMSVT
+640 
-647 VEGKAAAARTILNI
+647 
-661 RNMQSIDDVE
+661 
-671 ISNITDSKD
+671 
-680 ETGTSIVT
+680 GT
-688 FSITGSYK
+688 YK
-696 ELTDETEESGEA
+696 ELTDETEENGETLSS
-708 QADTQTAQ
+708 TQTAQ

>member
-18 KICEMDYKV
+18 KICEIDYKV

-35 LTVETPEGI
+35 LTVETPEGV

-52 TQEYADRMVNALGT
+52 TQEYADHLVNALGT
-66 NGIRTKKV
+66 NSIRTKKV

-105 ANEYFP
+105 ANDYFP

-127 TENGKL
+127 TEDGKL
-133 RVMALAVPKALLDSY
+133 RVMALAVPKALLNSY
-148 YQLAQMCS
+148 YQLAQMCG

-170 QILRDEKSEKVTMV
+170 QILRDEKSEKVTMM
-184 IKIDENSTIVTVLSA
+184 IKIDENNTIVTVLSA

-213 DAIDTMIASGAYAV
+213 DAIETMIASGAYGV
-227 NDPMSAVERFQKK
+227 SDPMSAVERFQKK

-248 PGDKVWEENAGRW
+248 KGDKLWEENAGRW

-268 VEVTEARQKITASL
+268 VEVTAARQKITSTL

-296 DSRNSENPIEKSY
+296 DSRNGDTPIERTY

-328 ERKVHTLSEMD
+328 ERKVHTLSDMD

-363 LAPVGLIDKSTQKSK
+363 LAPVGLIDKSTQKAK

-404 AMAAT
+404 AMAVT
-409 SVTRYLGNV
+409 SLTRYFGTVAENV
-418 AQNVYLQNRVQE
+418 ALQARVEE

-438 NDYLAAEAQYD
+438 NDYLATAAQYD
-449 KYTYLY
+449 KYQYLY
-455 AYTQTP
+455 EYTENP

-477 DSFYTNSFSSD
+477 SSFWTNSFSSD
-488 QTGISMSVTVEGKA
+488 MEGISMSVTVEGKA

-510 IRNMQSIDD
+510 IRNMESIED
-519 VEISNITDSK
+519 VQISNITDAQNELGESA
-529 DETGTSIVTF
+529 VTF
-539 SITGSYKVLGVI
+539 SITGTYADIHADSEEAENTGD
-551 LSIAMAA
+551 AA
-558 TSVTRYLGNV
+558 
-568 AQNVYLQNRVQELQ
+568 
-582 PAQAVYNDYLAAEAQ
+582 
-597 YDKYTYLY
+597 
-605 AYTQTPNENLV
+605 
-616 EFINELE
+616 
-623 QILPDSFYTNSF
+623 
-635 SSDQT
+635 
-640 GISMSVT
+640 
-647 VEGKAAAARTILNI
+647 
-661 RNMQSIDDVE
+661 
-671 ISNITDSKD
+671 
-680 ETGTSIVT
+680 GT
-688 FSITGSYK
+688 
-696 ELTDETEESGEA
+696 
-708 QADTQTAQ
+708 TAQ

>member
-13 GNSFT
+13 SNSFT
-18 KICEMDYKV
+18 KICEIDYKV

-35 LTVETPEGI
+35 LTVETPEGV

-52 TQEYADRMVNALGT
+52 TQEYADHLVNALGT
-66 NGIRTKKV
+66 NGIHTKRV

-92 VKASKIEA
+92 VKANKIEA

-105 ANEYFP
+105 ANDYFP

-127 TENGKL
+127 TEEGKL

-148 YQLAQMCS
+148 YQLAQMCG

-170 QILRDEKSEKVTMV
+170 QILRDEKSEKVTMM
-184 IKIDENSTIVTVLSA
+184 IKIDENNTIVTVLSA

-213 DAIDTMIASGAYAV
+213 DAIETMIASGAYAV

-248 PGDKVWEENAGRW
+248 QGDKLWEENAGRW

-268 VEVTEARQKITASL
+268 VEVTAARQKITATL
-282 EPLIVGVSR
+282 EPLIVGVNR

-296 DSRNSENPIEKSY
+296 DSRNGDTPIERTY

-328 ERKVHTLSEMD
+328 ERKVHTLSDME

-363 LAPVGLIDKSTQKSK
+363 LAPVGLIDKSQQKAK
-378 GLTVVSGTNYT
+378 GMTVVSGTNYT

-404 AMAAT
+404 AMAVT
-409 SVTRYLGNV
+409 SLTRYFGTVAENV
-418 AQNVYLQNRVQE
+418 ALQARVEE
-430 LQPAQAVY
+430 LQPAQTVY
-438 NDYLAAEAQYD
+438 NEYLSTAAQYD
-449 KYTYLY
+449 KYKYLY
-455 AYTQTP
+455 EYTENP

-477 DSFYTNSFSSD
+477 SSFWTNSFSSD
-488 QTGISMSVTVEGKA
+488 MEGISMSVTVEGKA

-510 IRNMQSIDD
+510 IRNMESIED
-519 VEISNITDSK
+519 VQISNITDAQNELGESA
-529 DETGTSIVTF
+529 VTF
-539 SITGSYKVLGVI
+539 SITG
-551 LSIAMAA
+551 
-558 TSVTRYLGNV
+558 
-568 AQNVYLQNRVQELQ
+568 
-582 PAQAVYNDYLAAEAQ
+582 
-597 YDKYTYLY
+597 TY
-605 AYTQTPNENLV
+605 ADIHADTEETE
-616 EFINELE
+616 
-623 QILPDSFYTNSF
+623 S
-635 SSDQT
+635 T
-640 GISMSVT
+640 GDT
-647 VEGKAAAARTILNI
+647 
-661 RNMQSIDDVE
+661 
-671 ISNITDSKD
+671 
-680 ETGTSIVT
+680 TGT
-688 FSITGSYK
+688 
-696 ELTDETEESGEA
+696 
-708 QADTQTAQ
+708 TAQ

>member
-1 MAMNNRVLSIEI
+1 MNNRVLSIEI

-18 KICEMDYKV
+18 KICEIDYKV

-35 LTVETPEGI
+35 LTVETPEGV

-52 TQEYADRMVNALGT
+52 TQEYADHLVNALGT
-66 NGIRTKKV
+66 NGIRTKRV

-92 VKASKIEA
+92 VKANKIEA

-105 ANEYFP
+105 ANDYFP

-127 TENGKL
+127 TEEGKL

-148 YQLAQMCS
+148 YQLAQMCG

-170 QILRDEKSEKVTMV
+170 QILRDEKSEKVTMM

-213 DAIDTMIASGAYAV
+213 DAIETMIASGAYAV

-248 PGDKVWEENAGRW
+248 QGDKVWEENAGRW

-268 VEVTEARQKITASL
+268 VEVTAARQKITASL

-296 DSRNSENPIEKSY
+296 DSRNGDTPIERTY

-328 ERKVHTLSEMD
+328 ERKVHTLSDMD

-363 LAPVGLIDKSTQKSK
+363 LAPVGLIDKSQQKAK
-378 GLTVVSGTNYT
+378 GMTVVSGTNYT

-404 AMAAT
+404 AMAVT
-409 SVTRYLGNV
+409 SLTRYFGTVAENV
-418 AQNVYLQNRVQE
+418 ALQARVEE
-430 LQPAQAVY
+430 LQPAQTVY
-438 NDYLAAEAQYD
+438 NDYLATAAQYD
-449 KYTYLY
+449 KYQYLY
-455 AYTQTP
+455 EYTENP

-477 DSFYTNSFSSD
+477 SSFWTNSFSSD
-488 QTGISMSVTVEGKA
+488 MEGISMSVTVEGKA

-510 IRNMQSIDD
+510 IRNMESIED
-519 VEISNITDSK
+519 VQISNITDAQNELGESA
-529 DETGTSIVTF
+529 VTF
-539 SITGSYKVLGVI
+539 SITGTYADIHADSEEAENTGD
-551 LSIAMAA
+551 AA
-558 TSVTRYLGNV
+558 
-568 AQNVYLQNRVQELQ
+568 
-582 PAQAVYNDYLAAEAQ
+582 
-597 YDKYTYLY
+597 
-605 AYTQTPNENLV
+605 
-616 EFINELE
+616 
-623 QILPDSFYTNSF
+623 
-635 SSDQT
+635 
-640 GISMSVT
+640 
-647 VEGKAAAARTILNI
+647 
-661 RNMQSIDDVE
+661 
-671 ISNITDSKD
+671 
-680 ETGTSIVT
+680 GT
-688 FSITGSYK
+688 
-696 ELTDETEESGEA
+696 
-708 QADTQTAQ
+708 TAQ